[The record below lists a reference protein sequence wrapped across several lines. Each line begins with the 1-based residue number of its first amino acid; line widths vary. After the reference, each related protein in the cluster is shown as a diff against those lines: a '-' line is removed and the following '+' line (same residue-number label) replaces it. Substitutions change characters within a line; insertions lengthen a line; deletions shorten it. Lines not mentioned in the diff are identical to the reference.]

1 MSHDYSEEKLV
12 QDSACDVLQNKLG
25 WKVAYAYN
33 SEQLGVDGT
42 FGRTSYKEVLLTR
55 EIRKVLKRLNPWI
68 NEQQIIEAITKL
80 TRRISTASLIQ
91 INEEKYNYLRDGI
104 SVTVKRSDGRTEIKK
119 AAIIDFNN
127 AHNNEFLAVKELIVR
142 GDLYN
147 RRADIV
153 GFVNGIPLLFIEA
166 KRPDIDVRNAFED
179 NYKDYL
185 DTIPQLF
192 YYNAFI
198 MLSNG
203 LEAKVGTVGSKY
215 EFFHEWKRLDEDEK
229 GSVAFETMLLGICN
243 KENFLDLLENFI
255 LFDHSDGRT
264 AKILARNHQY
274 LGVNKAVEAY
284 ADRELKDGK
293 LGVFWHTQGSG
304 KSYSM
309 AFFAQKIRRKMAG
322 SPTFVVL
329 TDREELNTQISDTF
343 ENCGILGKDSK
354 AKQCIATSGE
364 DLIAK
369 LKGNPSFIFT
379 LIHKFNKSDV
389 EPIYPDHDII
399 IMSDEAHR
407 SQYGLYA
414 DNMMKLLPTAAR
426 IGFTG
431 TPLLSYDNI
440 TERTFGGYI
449 SIYDFKRAVEDGA
462 TVPLYYEN
470 RGAKLDDLQNPEIT
484 NEILDAIEAA
494 DLDSAQQE
502 KLEKEF
508 EKSIHILTAEPRLR
522 SIAKDFVRHYSDV
535 WTSGKAMFVC
545 LNKVTCVRMYD
556 YVQEYWKE
564 EIKQLK
570 KQIKAA
576 TQQEAQELERKLK
589 WMEETDMAV
598 VISQEQNEI
607 QTFKAWGLDIE
618 THRRKM
624 VKRDLDKEFKDSDNP
639 LRIVFVCAMWLTG
652 FDVKCLSCLYLDKP
666 LKAHTLMQTIA
677 RANRVNEDKSNGLI
691 IDYIG
696 IVEALKK
703 ALAEYTANVGNHD
716 GVDPTIDKEKLV
728 ARILEL
734 IDMVVFFFKQ
744 KNIFI
749 EDFSDAK
756 TNPFSRLSDLN
767 EAANAVCGTVA
778 DKQTFTACA
787 SELHKLMKYIER
799 DDISVDIR
807 RVYETIAAIHRMLK
821 PKRRDVDTTDL
832 MVTINAIISEHIGMK
847 ESLGQTEDATGSEYI
862 TRIDISAIDFNIL
875 RKEFTRVKYKNLLF
889 NDLGEFIERSLDR
902 LVAANPNRRDYFER
916 YRQIIEEYNSGKDRT
931 NIEKT
936 FEALIQLVKELSEEE
951 SRYIREGFTTDD
963 ELAIFDLLKKD
974 NPNKADIK
982 KLKSTATEMYTKITE
997 AISRMDHWTDK
1008 DETTA
1013 EIQNLIRDILWRE
1026 LPESYDEQQIEVC
1039 RGDVFEYVY
1048 TRFGYMA

>member
-1 MSHDYSEEKLV
+1 MV
-12 QDSACDVLQNKLG
+12 VNT
-25 WKVAYAYN
+25 N
-33 SEQLGVDGT
+33 S
-42 FGRTSYKEVLLTR
+42 FM
-55 EIRKVLKRLNPWI
+55 
-68 NEQQIIEAITKL
+68 
-80 TRRISTASLIQ
+80 
-91 INEEKYNYLRDGI
+91 
-104 SVTVKRSDGRTEIKK
+104 
-119 AAIIDFNN
+119 
-127 AHNNEFLAVKELIVR
+127 
-142 GDLYN
+142 
-147 RRADIV
+147 
-153 GFVNGIPLLFIEA
+153 NG
-166 KRPDIDVRNAFED
+166 
-179 NYKDYL
+179 
-185 DTIPQLF
+185 
-192 YYNAFI
+192 
-198 MLSNG
+198 
-203 LEAKVGTVGSKY
+203 
-215 EFFHEWKRLDEDEK
+215 KRLDEDEK

-274 LGVNKAVEAY
+274 LGVNKAVEMY
-284 ADRELKDGK
+284 AHRKLKDGK

-389 EPIYPDHDII
+389 EPIYPVHDII

-449 SIYDFKRAVEDGA
+449 SVYDFKRAVEDGA

-564 EIKQLK
+564 EIKHLK
-570 KQIKAA
+570 KQIKVA

-677 RANRVNEDKSNGLI
+677 RANRVNEGKSNGLI

-716 GVDPTIDKEKLV
+716 GVDPTVDKEKLI

-734 IDMVVFFFKQ
+734 IDILVAFFKQ
-744 KNIFI
+744 KDIYI
-749 EDFSDAK
+749 EDFSDAQ
-756 TNPFSRLSDLN
+756 TNAFNRLSSLN
-767 EAANAVCGTVA
+767 EATNAVCDTVA

-787 SELHKLMKYIER
+787 SELHKLIKYIER
-799 DDISVDIR
+799 DDISVDTR

-847 ESLGQTEDATGSEYI
+847 ESLGQTEDAIGSEYI
-862 TRIDISAIDFNIL
+862 TRIDISAINFNIL

-889 NDLGEFIERSLDR
+889 RDLGEFIECSLDR

-936 FEALIQLVKELSEEE
+936 FEALIQLVQELSEEE

-982 KLKSTATEMYTKITE
+982 KLKGTATEMYSKITE

>member
-12 QDSACDVLQNKLG
+12 QDSACNVLQNKLG

-33 SEQLGVDGT
+33 TEQLGVDGT

-55 EIRKVLKRLNPWI
+55 YIREALKRLNPWI
-68 NEQQIIEAITKL
+68 NEQQIVEAITKL
-80 TRRISTASLIQ
+80 TRRISTASLLQ

-104 SVTVKRSDGRTEIKK
+104 PVTVKRPDGRSEAKK
-119 AAIIDFNN
+119 AVIIDFNN
-127 AHNNEFLAVKELIVR
+127 AHNNEFLAVKELIIH
-142 GDLYN
+142 GELYN

-153 GFVNGIPLLFIEA
+153 GFVNGIPLLFAEL
-166 KRPDIDVRNAFED
+166 KRPDIDVRNAYED

-192 YYNAFI
+192 YYNAFV

-215 EFFHEWKRLDEDEK
+215 EFFHEWKRLAENEK
-229 GSVAFETMLLGICN
+229 GSVAFETMLLGICK

-255 LFDHSDGRT
+255 LYDHSDGRT

-274 LGVNKAVEAY
+274 LGVNVAVNAY
-284 ADRELKDGK
+284 ANRKLTDGK

-309 AFFAQKIRRKMAG
+309 AFLAQKIRRKMSG

-431 TPLLSYDNI
+431 TPLLSHDNI
-440 TERTFGGYI
+440 TARTFGGYI
-449 SIYDFKRAVEDGA
+449 SVYDFKRAVEDGA

-484 NEILDAIEAA
+484 DEILDAIEAA

-508 EKSIHILTAEPRLR
+508 EKSIHILTSEPRLR
-522 SIAKDFVRHYSDV
+522 SIAKDFVQHYSDV

-556 YVQEYWKE
+556 YVQEYWKK
-564 EIKQLK
+564 EINRLR
-570 KQIKAA
+570 KQIKTS

-598 VISQEQNEI
+598 VISQDQNEI

-624 VKRDLDKEFKDSDNP
+624 VKRELDKEFKDADNP

-677 RANRVNEDKSNGLI
+677 RANRVNEGKSNGLI

-696 IVEALKK
+696 IVKALKK
-703 ALAEYTANVGNHD
+703 ALAEYTGNVGNHD
-716 GVDPTIDKEKLV
+716 GVDPTIDKEQLI

-734 IDMVVFFFKQ
+734 IGTVTFFFKQ
-744 KNIFI
+744 KDIYLSNFV
-749 EDFSDAK
+749 EVDGFVRLAK
-756 TNPFSRLSDLN
+756 LH
-767 EAANAVCGTVA
+767 EAANAVCDSA
-778 DKQTFTACA
+778 ESKQTFTAYA
-787 SELHKLMKYIER
+787 SELHKLMKYIDR
-799 DDISVDIR
+799 DDISEDTR
-807 RVYETIAAIHRMLK
+807 KTYETIAAIYRELHK
-821 PKRRDVDTTDL
+821 KRRDVDTTDL
-832 MVTINAIISEHIGMK
+832 MVTINAIISDHI
-847 ESLGQTEDATGSEYI
+847 EVQDSLQKVGEGI
-862 TRIDISAIDFNIL
+862 RFDISAINFDVL
-875 RKEFTRVKYKNLLF
+875 RAEFARVRNKNLLF
-889 NDLGEFIERSLDR
+889 NDLDDLIQQRLDR
-902 LVAANPNRRDYFER
+902 MLAANPNRRDYYER
-916 YRQIIEEYNSGKDRT
+916 YRQIIEEYNSEKDRT

-936 FEALIQLVKELSEEE
+936 FEALMQLVKELTEEE
-951 SRYIREGFTTDD
+951 SRYIREGFASDD
-963 ELAIFDLLKKD
+963 ELAIFDLLKRD
-974 NPNKADIK
+974 NPNKADIN
-982 KLKSTATEMYTKITE
+982 KLKGTATEMFSKITE
-997 AISRMDHWTDK
+997 AISKMDHWADK

-1026 LPESYDEQQIEVC
+1026 LPESYDDRLIEIC

-1048 TRFGYMA
+1048 TRYGHT

>member
-33 SEQLGVDGT
+33 TEQLGVDGT

-80 TRRISTASLIQ
+80 TRRISTASLLQ

-104 SVTVKRSDGRTEIKK
+104 PVTAKRPDGRTEIKK

-127 AHNNEFLAVKELIVR
+127 AHNNEFLAVKEFIVH

-153 GFVNGIPLLFIEA
+153 GFVNGIPLLFIES
-166 KRPDIDVRNAFED
+166 KRPDIDVRNAYED

-192 YYNAFI
+192 YYNAFV

-255 LFDHSDGRT
+255 LYDHSDGRI

-329 TDREELNTQISDTF
+329 TDREELNAQISDTF

-364 DLIAK
+364 DLITK

-449 SIYDFKRAVEDGA
+449 SVYDFKRAVEDGA

-484 NEILDAIEAA
+484 DEILDAIEAA

-556 YVQEYWKE
+556 YVQEYWEE
-564 EIKQLK
+564 EIKHLK

-576 TQQEAQELERKLK
+576 TQQEAQELVRKLK

-677 RANRVNEDKSNGLI
+677 RANRVNEGKSNGLI

-696 IVEALKK
+696 IVDALKK

-728 ARILEL
+728 SRILEL
-734 IDMVVFFFKQ
+734 INMVISFFKQ
-744 KNIFI
+744 KDIYI

-756 TNPFSRLSDLN
+756 TNPFDRLSNLN
-767 EAANAVCGTVA
+767 KAANAVCDTVA

-799 DDISVDIR
+799 DDISVDTR

-832 MVTINAIISEHIGMK
+832 MVTINAIISDHIGMK
-847 ESLGQTEDATGSEYI
+847 ESLGQTEDSVGSEYI
-862 TRIDISAIDFNIL
+862 TRIDISAINFNIL
-875 RKEFTRVKYKNLLF
+875 RKEFTRVKHKNLLF
-889 NDLGEFIERSLDR
+889 NDLGDFIERSLDR
-902 LVAANPNRRDYFER
+902 LVAANPNRRDYYER
-916 YRQIIEEYNSGKDRT
+916 YRQIIEDYNSGKDRT

-936 FEALIQLVKELSEEE
+936 FEALIQLVKELTEEE

-963 ELAIFDLLKKD
+963 ELAIFDLLTRG

-982 KLKSTATEMYTKITE
+982 KVKATATEMYTKITE
-997 AISRMDHWTDK
+997 AISKMDHWTDK

>member
-104 SVTVKRSDGRTEIKK
+104 PVTVKRPDGRTEIKK

-166 KRPDIDVRNAFED
+166 KRPDIDVRNAYED

-449 SIYDFKRAVEDGA
+449 SVYDFKRAVEDGA

-624 VKRDLDKEFKDSDNP
+624 VKRDLDKEFKDSENP

-677 RANRVNEDKSNGLI
+677 RANRVNEGKSNGLI

-716 GVDPTIDKEKLV
+716 GVDPTIDKEELI

-734 IDMVVFFFKQ
+734 IDILIAFFKQ
-744 KNIFI
+744 KDIYI
-749 EDFSDAK
+749 LDFSDTK
-756 TNPFSRLSDLN
+756 TNAFSRLSDLN

-875 RKEFTRVKYKNLLF
+875 RKEFTRVKHKNLLF

>member
-104 SVTVKRSDGRTEIKK
+104 PVTVKRPDGRTEIKK
-119 AAIIDFNN
+119 AAIIDFSN
-127 AHNNEFLAVKELIVR
+127 AQNNEFLAVKELIVR

-624 VKRDLDKEFKDSDNP
+624 VKRDLDKEFKDSENP
-639 LRIVFVCAMWLTG
+639 LRVVFVCAMWLTG

-677 RANRVNEDKSNGLI
+677 RANRVNEGKSNGLI

-734 IDMVVFFFKQ
+734 INMVVFFFKQ

-821 PKRRDVDTTDL
+821 PKKRDVDTTDL

-847 ESLGQTEDATGSEYI
+847 ESLGQTEDAIGSEYI
-862 TRIDISAIDFNIL
+862 TRIDISAINFNIL
-875 RKEFTRVKYKNLLF
+875 RKEFARVKHKNLLF

-1026 LPESYDEQQIEVC
+1026 LPESYDERQIEVC

>member
-104 SVTVKRSDGRTEIKK
+104 PVTVKRPDGRTEIKK
-119 AAIIDFNN
+119 ATIIDFNN

-166 KRPDIDVRNAFED
+166 KRPDIDVRNAYED

-570 KQIKAA
+570 KLIKAA

-589 WMEETDMAV
+589 WMEETEMAV

-624 VKRDLDKEFKDSDNP
+624 VKRDLDKEFKDSENP

-677 RANRVNEDKSNGLI
+677 RANRVNEGKSNGLI

-734 IDMVVFFFKQ
+734 INMVVFFFKQ

-821 PKRRDVDTTDL
+821 PKKRDVDTTDL

-847 ESLGQTEDATGSEYI
+847 ESLGQTEDAIGSEYI
-862 TRIDISAIDFNIL
+862 TRIDISAINFNIL
-875 RKEFTRVKYKNLLF
+875 RKEFARVKHKNLLF

-1026 LPESYDEQQIEVC
+1026 LPESYDERQIEVC

>member
-12 QDSACDVLQNKLG
+12 QDSACDVLQNKLE
-25 WKVAYAYN
+25 WRVVYAYK
-33 SEQLGVDGT
+33 SEKLGVDGT

-55 EIRKVLKRLNPWI
+55 YIREALKRLNPWM

-80 TRRISTASLIQ
+80 TRRISTASLLQ

-104 SVTVKRSDGRTEIKK
+104 PVTVKRPDGRTEIKK

-127 AHNNEFLAVKELIVR
+127 AHNNEFLAVKELIVH

-153 GFVNGIPLLFIEA
+153 GFVNGIPLLFIES
-166 KRPDIDVRNAFED
+166 KRPDIDVRNAYED

-192 YYNAFI
+192 YYNAFV

-284 ADRELKDGK
+284 ADRKLRAGK

-364 DLIAK
+364 DLITK

-449 SIYDFKRAVEDGA
+449 SVYDFKRAVEDGA

-484 NEILDAIEAA
+484 DEILDAIEAA

-564 EIKQLK
+564 EIKHLK
-570 KQIKAA
+570 KQIKAS
-576 TQQEAQELERKLK
+576 TQQEAQELIRKLK

-677 RANRVNEDKSNGLI
+677 RANRVNEGKSNGLI

-696 IVEALKK
+696 IVDALKK

-728 ARILEL
+728 SRILEL
-734 IDMVVFFFKQ
+734 INMVISFFKQ
-744 KNIFI
+744 KDIYI

-756 TNPFSRLSDLN
+756 INAFDRLSNLN
-767 EAANAVCGTVA
+767 KAANAVCDTVA

-799 DDISVDIR
+799 DDISVDTR
-807 RVYETIAAIHRMLK
+807 RVYDTITAIHRMLK

-832 MVTINAIISEHIGMK
+832 MVTINAIISDHIGMK
-847 ESLGQTEDATGSEYI
+847 ESLGQTEDAVGSAYI
-862 TRIDISAIDFNIL
+862 TRIDISAINFNIL
-875 RKEFTRVKYKNLLF
+875 RKEFTRVKHKNLLF
-889 NDLGEFIERSLDR
+889 NDLGDFIERSLDR
-902 LVAANPNRRDYFER
+902 LVAANPNRRDYYER

-931 NIEKT
+931 NIEKI
-936 FEALIQLVKELSEEE
+936 FEALIQLVKELTEEE

-963 ELAIFDLLKKD
+963 ELAIFDLLTRG

-982 KLKSTATEMYTKITE
+982 KVKATATEMYTKITE
-997 AISRMDHWTDK
+997 AISKMDHWTDK

-1048 TRFGYMA
+1048 TRFGHMA

>member
-104 SVTVKRSDGRTEIKK
+104 PVTVKRPDGRTEIKK
-119 AAIIDFNN
+119 AAIIDFSN
-127 AHNNEFLAVKELIVR
+127 AQNNEFLAVKELIVR

-624 VKRDLDKEFKDSDNP
+624 VKRDLDKEFKDSENP

-677 RANRVNEDKSNGLI
+677 RANRVNEGKSNGLI

-716 GVDPTIDKEKLV
+716 GVDPTIDKEELI

-749 EDFSDAK
+749 EDFSDSK
-756 TNPFSRLSDLN
+756 TNAFSRLSDLN
-767 EAANAVCGTVA
+767 EAANAVCGNVA

-787 SELHKLMKYIER
+787 SELHKLIKYIER
-799 DDISVDIR
+799 DDISVDTR

-821 PKRRDVDTTDL
+821 PKSRDVDTTDL

-847 ESLGQTEDATGSEYI
+847 ESLGQTEDAIGSEYI
-862 TRIDISAIDFNIL
+862 TRIDISAINFNIL
-875 RKEFTRVKYKNLLF
+875 RKEFARVKYKNLLF
-889 NDLGEFIERSLDR
+889 RDLGEFIERSLDR

-936 FEALIQLVKELSEEE
+936 FEALIQLVQELSEEE

>member
-1 MSHDYSEEKLV
+1 MSYDYSEEKLV
-12 QDSACDVLQNKLG
+12 QDSACDVLQNRLG

-33 SEQLGVDGT
+33 LEKLGVDGT
-42 FGRTSYKEVLLTR
+42 FGRTSYKDVLLNR

-104 SVTVKRSDGRTEIKK
+104 PVTAKRPDGRTEIKK

-127 AHNNEFLAVKELIVR
+127 AHNNEFLAVKEFIVH

-153 GFVNGIPLLFIEA
+153 GFVNGIPLLFIES
-166 KRPDIDVRNAFED
+166 KRPDIDVRNAYED

-192 YYNAFI
+192 YYNAFV

-229 GSVAFETMLLGICN
+229 GSVAFETMLLGICQ

-284 ADRELKDGK
+284 ADRKLRAGK

-329 TDREELNTQISDTF
+329 TDREELNTQISDIF

-364 DLIAK
+364 DLIVK

-449 SIYDFKRAVEDGA
+449 SVYDFKRAVEDGA

-564 EIKQLK
+564 EIKHLK
-570 KQIKAA
+570 KQIKAS
-576 TQQEAQELERKLK
+576 TQQEAQELVRKLK

-607 QTFKAWGLDIE
+607 QTFKAWSLDIE

-677 RANRVNEDKSNGLI
+677 RANRVNEGKSNGLI

-696 IVEALKK
+696 IVKALKK

-716 GVDPTIDKEKLV
+716 GVDPAIDKEKLI

-734 IDMVVFFFKQ
+734 IDILVAFFKQ
-744 KNIFI
+744 KNIYI
-749 EDFSDAK
+749 ENFSDAQ
-756 TNPFSRLSDLN
+756 TNAFNRLSNLN
-767 EAANAVCGTVA
+767 EAANAVCDTVA

-799 DDISVDIR
+799 NDISVDIR

-821 PKRRDVDTTDL
+821 PKKRDVDTTDL

-847 ESLGQTEDATGSEYI
+847 ESLGQTEDALGSEYI
-862 TRIDISAIDFNIL
+862 TRIDISAINFNIL
-875 RKEFTRVKYKNLLF
+875 RKEFTRVKHKNLLF
-889 NDLGEFIERSLDR
+889 KDLGDFIEQSLDR
-902 LVAANPNRRDYFER
+902 LVAANPNRRDYYER
-916 YRQIIEEYNSGKDRT
+916 YRQIIEDYNSGKDRS

-936 FEALIQLVKELSEEE
+936 FEALIQLVKELTEEE

-963 ELAIFDLLKKD
+963 ELAIFDLLKRD
-974 NPNKADIK
+974 NPNKGDIK
-982 KLKSTATEMYTKITE
+982 KLKGTATEMYSKITE
-997 AISRMDHWTDK
+997 AISRMDHWMDK

-1039 RGDVFEYVY
+1039 RGEVFEYVY

>member
-33 SEQLGVDGT
+33 TEQLGVDGT
-42 FGRTSYKEVLLTR
+42 FGRTSYKEVLLIR

-104 SVTVKRSDGRTEIKK
+104 PVTVKRPDGRTEIKK

-153 GFVNGIPLLFIEA
+153 GFVNGIPLLFIES
-166 KRPDIDVRNAFED
+166 KRPDIDVRNAYED

-192 YYNAFI
+192 YYNAFV

-229 GSVAFETMLLGICN
+229 GSVAFETMLLGICQ

-284 ADRELKDGK
+284 ADRKLRAGK

-364 DLIAK
+364 DLITK

-449 SIYDFKRAVEDGA
+449 SVYDFKRAVEDGA

-470 RGAKLDDLQNPEIT
+470 RGAKLDELQNPEIT
-484 NEILDAIEAA
+484 DEILDAIEAA

-556 YVQEYWKE
+556 YVQEYWEE
-564 EIKQLK
+564 EIKHLK

-677 RANRVNEDKSNGLI
+677 RANRVNEGKSNGLI

-696 IVEALKK
+696 IVDALKK

-728 ARILEL
+728 SRILEL
-734 IDMVVFFFKQ
+734 INMVISFFKQ
-744 KNIFI
+744 KDIYI

-756 TNPFSRLSDLN
+756 INAFDRLSNLN
-767 EAANAVCGTVA
+767 KAANAVCDTVA

-799 DDISVDIR
+799 DDISVDTR

-832 MVTINAIISEHIGMK
+832 MVTINAIISDHIGMK
-847 ESLGQTEDATGSEYI
+847 ESLGQTEDAVGSAYI
-862 TRIDISAIDFNIL
+862 TRIDISAINFNIL
-875 RKEFTRVKYKNLLF
+875 RKEFTRVKHKNLLF
-889 NDLGEFIERSLDR
+889 NDLGDFIERSLDR
-902 LVAANPNRRDYFER
+902 LVAANPNRRDYYER

-936 FEALIQLVKELSEEE
+936 FEALIQLVKELTEEE

-963 ELAIFDLLKKD
+963 ELAIFDLLTRG

-982 KLKSTATEMYTKITE
+982 KVKATATEMYTKITE
-997 AISRMDHWTDK
+997 AISKMDHWTDK

>member
-1 MSHDYSEEKLV
+1 M
-12 QDSACDVLQNKLG
+12 
-25 WKVAYAYN
+25 
-33 SEQLGVDGT
+33 
-42 FGRTSYKEVLLTR
+42 LTR
-55 EIRKVLKRLNPWI
+55 YIREAFKRLNPWI
-68 NEQQIIEAITKL
+68 NEQQIVEAITKL

-104 SVTVKRSDGRTEIKK
+104 PVTVKRPDGRTEAKK
-119 AAIIDFNN
+119 AVIIDFNN
-127 AHNNEFLAVKELIVR
+127 AHNNEFLAVKELIVH

-153 GFVNGIPLLFIEA
+153 GFVNGIPLLFAEL
-166 KRPDIDVRNAFED
+166 KRPDIDVRNAYED

-185 DTIPQLF
+185 DTISQLF
-192 YYNAFI
+192 YYNAFV

-215 EFFHEWKRLDEDEK
+215 EFFHEWKRLAEDEK
-229 GSVAFETMLLGICN
+229 GSVAFETMLLGICK

-255 LFDHSDGRT
+255 LYDHSDGRT
-264 AKILARNHQY
+264 AKIFARNHQY
-274 LGVNKAVEAY
+274 LGVNVAVNAY
-284 ADRELKDGK
+284 AHRKLTDGK

-309 AFFAQKIRRKMAG
+309 AFLAQKIRRKMSG

-431 TPLLSYDNI
+431 TPLLSHDNI
-440 TERTFGGYI
+440 TARTFGGYI
-449 SIYDFKRAVEDGA
+449 SVYDFKRAVEDGA

-484 NEILDAIEAA
+484 DEILDAIEAA

-508 EKSIHILTAEPRLR
+508 EKSIHILTSEPRLR
-522 SIAKDFVRHYSDV
+522 SIAKDFVQHYSDV

-545 LNKVTCVRMYD
+545 LNKVTCVRMYNF
-556 YVQEYWKE
+556 VQEYWKE
-564 EIKQLK
+564 EINRLR
-570 KQIKAA
+570 KQIKTS

-598 VISQEQNEI
+598 VISQDQNEI
-607 QTFKAWGLDIE
+607 QTFKAWGLDIK

-624 VKRDLDKEFKDSDNP
+624 VKRELDKEFKDADNP

-677 RANRVNEDKSNGLI
+677 RANRVNEGKSNGLI

-696 IVEALKK
+696 IVKALKK

-716 GVDPTIDKEKLV
+716 GVDPTIDKEQLI

-734 IDMVVFFFKQ
+734 IGTVTFFFKQ
-744 KNIFI
+744 KDIY
-749 EDFSDAK
+749 
-756 TNPFSRLSDLN
+756 LSDFVEVDGFNRLAKLH
-767 EAANAVCGTVA
+767 EAANAVCDSA
-778 DKQTFTACA
+778 ESKQTFTAYA
-787 SELHKLMKYIER
+787 SELHKLMKYIDR
-799 DDISVDIR
+799 DDISEDTR
-807 RVYETIAAIHRMLK
+807 KTYETIAAIHRELNK
-821 PKRRDVDTTDL
+821 KRRDIDTTDL
-832 MVTINAIISEHIGMK
+832 MVTINSIISDHI
-847 ESLGQTEDATGSEYI
+847 EVQDSLQHVGEGI
-862 TRIDISAIDFNIL
+862 RFDISAINFDVL
-875 RKEFTRVKYKNLLF
+875 RAEFARVRNKNLLF
-889 NDLGEFIERSLDR
+889 NDLGDLIQQRLDR
-902 LVAANPNRRDYFER
+902 MLAANPNRRDYYER
-916 YRQIIEEYNSGKDRT
+916 YREIIEDYNSEKDRT

-936 FEALIQLVKELSEEE
+936 FEALMQLVKDLTDEE
-951 SRYIREGFTTDD
+951 SRYIREGFTSDD
-963 ELAIFDLLKKD
+963 ELAIFDLLKRD

-982 KLKSTATEMYTKITE
+982 KLKGTATEMFSKITE
-997 AISRMDHWTDK
+997 AISKMDHWADK

-1026 LPESYDEQQIEVC
+1026 LPESYDDRLIEIC

-1048 TRFGYMA
+1048 TRYGHV

>member
-25 WKVAYAYN
+25 WKVIYAYK
-33 SEQLGVDGT
+33 SEKLGVDGT

-55 EIRKVLKRLNPWI
+55 YIREALKRLNSWI
-68 NEQQIIEAITKL
+68 NEQQIVEAITKL
-80 TRRISTASLIQ
+80 TRRISTASLLQ

-104 SVTVKRSDGRTEIKK
+104 PVTVKRPDGKTEIKK

-127 AHNNEFLAVKELIVR
+127 AHNNEFLAVKELIIK

-147 RRADIV
+147 RRTDIV
-153 GFVNGIPLLFIEA
+153 GFVNGIPLLFAEL
-166 KRPDIDVRNAFED
+166 KRPDIDVRTAYED

-192 YYNAFI
+192 YYNAFV

-215 EFFHEWKRLDEDEK
+215 EFFHEWKRLAEDEK
-229 GSVAFETMLLGICN
+229 GSVAFETMLLGICK

-255 LFDHSDGRT
+255 LYDYSDGRT

-274 LGVNKAVEAY
+274 LGVNVAVNAY
-284 ADRELKDGK
+284 ANRKLTDGK

-309 AFFAQKIRRKMAG
+309 AFLAQKIRRKMSG

-431 TPLLSYDNI
+431 TPLLSHDNI
-440 TERTFGGYI
+440 TARTFGGYI
-449 SIYDFKRAVEDGA
+449 SVYDFKRAVEDGA

-484 NEILDAIEAA
+484 DEILDAIEAA

-508 EKSIHILTAEPRLR
+508 EKSIHILTSEPRLR
-522 SIAKDFVRHYSDV
+522 SIAKDFVQHYSDV

-564 EIKQLK
+564 EIKRLR
-570 KQIKAA
+570 KQIKTS

-598 VISQEQNEI
+598 VISQDQNEI

-624 VKRDLDKEFKDSDNP
+624 VKRELDKEFKDADNP

-677 RANRVNEDKSNGLI
+677 RANRVNEGKSNGLI

-696 IVEALKK
+696 IVKALKK
-703 ALAEYTANVGNHD
+703 ALAEYTGNVGNHD
-716 GVDPTIDKEKLV
+716 GVDPTIDKERLI

-734 IDMVVFFFKQ
+734 IGTVTFFFKQ
-744 KNIFI
+744 KDIYLSNFV
-749 EDFSDAK
+749 EVDGFDRLAK
-756 TNPFSRLSDLN
+756 LH
-767 EAANAVCGTVA
+767 EAANAVCDSA
-778 DKQTFTACA
+778 ESKQTFTAYA
-787 SELHKLMKYIER
+787 SELHKLMKYIDR
-799 DDISVDIR
+799 DDISEDTR
-807 RVYETIAAIHRMLK
+807 KTYETIAAIYRELHK
-821 PKRRDVDTTDL
+821 KRRDIDTTDL
-832 MVTINAIISEHIGMK
+832 MVTINSIISDHI
-847 ESLGQTEDATGSEYI
+847 EVQDSLQKVGEGI
-862 TRIDISAIDFNIL
+862 RFDISAINFDVL
-875 RKEFTRVKYKNLLF
+875 RAEFARVRNKNLLF
-889 NDLGEFIERSLDR
+889 NDLGDLIQQRLDR
-902 LVAANPNRRDYFER
+902 MLAANPNRRDYYER
-916 YRQIIEEYNSGKDRT
+916 YRQIIEEYNSEKDRT

-936 FEALIQLVKELSEEE
+936 FEALMQLVKELTEEE
-951 SRYIREGFTTDD
+951 SRYIREGFASDD
-963 ELAIFDLLKKD
+963 ELAIFDLLKRD
-974 NPNKADIK
+974 NPNKADIN
-982 KLKSTATEMYTKITE
+982 KLKGTATEMFSKITE
-997 AISRMDHWTDK
+997 AISKMDHWADK

-1026 LPESYDEQQIEVC
+1026 LPESYDDRLIEIC

-1048 TRFGYMA
+1048 TRYGRA

>member
-68 NEQQIIEAITKL
+68 NDQQIVEAITKL

-104 SVTVKRSDGRTEIKK
+104 PVTVKRPDGRTEIKK

-215 EFFHEWKRLDEDEK
+215 EFFHEWKRLDEGEK

-379 LIHKFNKSDV
+379 LIHKLNKSDV

-449 SIYDFKRAVEDGA
+449 SVYDFKRAVEDGA

-624 VKRDLDKEFKDSDNP
+624 VKRDLDKEFKDSENP

-677 RANRVNEDKSNGLI
+677 RANRVNEGKSNGLI

-716 GVDPTIDKEKLV
+716 GVDPTIDKEELI

-734 IDMVVFFFKQ
+734 IDILIAFFKQ
-744 KNIFI
+744 KDIYI
-749 EDFSDAK
+749 LDFSDTK
-756 TNPFSRLSDLN
+756 TNAFSRLSDLN

-875 RKEFTRVKYKNLLF
+875 RKEFTRVKHKNLLF

>member
-1 MSHDYSEEKLV
+1 M
-12 QDSACDVLQNKLG
+12 
-25 WKVAYAYN
+25 
-33 SEQLGVDGT
+33 
-42 FGRTSYKEVLLTR
+42 
-55 EIRKVLKRLNPWI
+55 
-68 NEQQIIEAITKL
+68 
-80 TRRISTASLIQ
+80 
-91 INEEKYNYLRDGI
+91 
-104 SVTVKRSDGRTEIKK
+104 
-119 AAIIDFNN
+119 
-127 AHNNEFLAVKELIVR
+127 
-142 GDLYN
+142 
-147 RRADIV
+147 
-153 GFVNGIPLLFIEA
+153 
-166 KRPDIDVRNAFED
+166 RNAYED

-185 DTIPQLF
+185 DTISQLF
-192 YYNAFI
+192 YYNAFV

-215 EFFHEWKRLDEDEK
+215 EFFHEWKRLAEDEK
-229 GSVAFETMLLGICN
+229 GSVAFETMLLGICK

-255 LFDHSDGRT
+255 LYDHSDGRT
-264 AKILARNHQY
+264 AKIFARNHQY
-274 LGVNKAVEAY
+274 LGVNVAVNAY
-284 ADRELKDGK
+284 AHRKLTDGK

-309 AFFAQKIRRKMAG
+309 AFLAQKIRRKMSG

-431 TPLLSYDNI
+431 TPLLSHDNI
-440 TERTFGGYI
+440 TARTFGGYI
-449 SIYDFKRAVEDGA
+449 SVYDFKRAVEDGA

-484 NEILDAIEAA
+484 DEILDAIEAA

-508 EKSIHILTAEPRLR
+508 EKSIHILTSEPRLR
-522 SIAKDFVRHYSDV
+522 SIAKDFVQHYSDV

-545 LNKVTCVRMYD
+545 LNKVTCVRMYNF
-556 YVQEYWKE
+556 VQEYWKE
-564 EIKQLK
+564 EINRLR
-570 KQIKAA
+570 KQIKTS

-598 VISQEQNEI
+598 VISQDQNEI
-607 QTFKAWGLDIE
+607 QTFKAWGLDIK

-624 VKRDLDKEFKDSDNP
+624 VKRELDKEFKDADNP

-677 RANRVNEDKSNGLI
+677 RANRVNEGKSNGLI

-696 IVEALKK
+696 IVKALKK

-716 GVDPTIDKEKLV
+716 GVDPTIDKEQLI

-734 IDMVVFFFKQ
+734 IGTVTFFFKQ
-744 KNIFI
+744 KDIY
-749 EDFSDAK
+749 
-756 TNPFSRLSDLN
+756 LSDFVEVDGFNRLAKLH
-767 EAANAVCGTVA
+767 EAANAVCDSA
-778 DKQTFTACA
+778 ESKQTFTAYA
-787 SELHKLMKYIER
+787 SELHKLMKYIDR
-799 DDISVDIR
+799 DDISEDTR
-807 RVYETIAAIHRMLK
+807 KTYETIAAIHRELNK
-821 PKRRDVDTTDL
+821 KRRDIDTTDL
-832 MVTINAIISEHIGMK
+832 MVTINSIISDHI
-847 ESLGQTEDATGSEYI
+847 EVQDSLQHVGEGI
-862 TRIDISAIDFNIL
+862 RFDISAINFDVL
-875 RKEFTRVKYKNLLF
+875 RAEFARVRNKNLLF
-889 NDLGEFIERSLDR
+889 NDLGDLIQQRLDR
-902 LVAANPNRRDYFER
+902 MLAANPNRRDYYER
-916 YRQIIEEYNSGKDRT
+916 YREIIEDYNSEKDRT

-936 FEALIQLVKELSEEE
+936 FEALMQLVKDLTDEE
-951 SRYIREGFTTDD
+951 SRYIREGFTSDD
-963 ELAIFDLLKKD
+963 ELAIFDLLKRD

-982 KLKSTATEMYTKITE
+982 KLKGTATEMFSKITE
-997 AISRMDHWTDK
+997 AISKMDHWADK

-1026 LPESYDEQQIEVC
+1026 LPESYDDRLIEIC

-1048 TRFGYMA
+1048 TRYGHV

>member
-12 QDSACDVLQNKLG
+12 QDSACDMLQNKLG

-33 SEQLGVDGT
+33 LEQLGVDGT
-42 FGRTSYKEVLLTR
+42 FGRNSYKEVLLTR
-55 EIRKVLKRLNPWI
+55 YIREAFKRLNPWI
-68 NEQQIIEAITKL
+68 NEQQIVEAITKL

-104 SVTVKRSDGRTEIKK
+104 PVTVKRPDGRTEAKK
-119 AAIIDFNN
+119 AVIIDFNN
-127 AHNNEFLAVKELIVR
+127 AHNNEFLAVKELIVH

-153 GFVNGIPLLFIEA
+153 GFVNGIPLLFAEL
-166 KRPDIDVRNAFED
+166 KRPDIDVRNAYED

-185 DTIPQLF
+185 DTISQLF
-192 YYNAFI
+192 YYNAFV

-215 EFFHEWKRLDEDEK
+215 EFFHEWKRLAEDEK
-229 GSVAFETMLLGICN
+229 GSVAFETMLLGICK

-255 LFDHSDGRT
+255 LYDHSDGRT
-264 AKILARNHQY
+264 AKIFARNHQY
-274 LGVNKAVEAY
+274 LGVNVAVNAY
-284 ADRELKDGK
+284 AHRKLTDGK

-309 AFFAQKIRRKMAG
+309 AFLVQKIRRKMSG

-431 TPLLSYDNI
+431 TPLLSHDNI
-440 TERTFGGYI
+440 TARTFGGYI
-449 SIYDFKRAVEDGA
+449 SVYDFKRAVEDGA

-484 NEILDAIEAA
+484 DEILDAIEAA

-508 EKSIHILTAEPRLR
+508 EKSIHILTSEPRLR
-522 SIAKDFVRHYSDV
+522 SIAKDFVQHYSDV

-545 LNKVTCVRMYD
+545 LNKVTCVRMYNF
-556 YVQEYWKE
+556 VQEYWKE
-564 EIKQLK
+564 EINRLR
-570 KQIKAA
+570 KQIKTS

-598 VISQEQNEI
+598 VISQDQNEI
-607 QTFKAWGLDIE
+607 QTFKAWGLDIK

-624 VKRDLDKEFKDSDNP
+624 VKRELDKEFKDADNP

-677 RANRVNEDKSNGLI
+677 RANRVNEGKSNGLI

-696 IVEALKK
+696 IVKALKK

-716 GVDPTIDKEKLV
+716 GVDPTIDKEQLI

-734 IDMVVFFFKQ
+734 IGTVTFFFKQ
-744 KNIFI
+744 KDIY
-749 EDFSDAK
+749 
-756 TNPFSRLSDLN
+756 LSDFVEVDGFNRLAKLH
-767 EAANAVCGTVA
+767 EAANAVCDSA
-778 DKQTFTACA
+778 ESKQTFTAYA
-787 SELHKLMKYIER
+787 SELHKLMKYIDR
-799 DDISVDIR
+799 DDISEDTR
-807 RVYETIAAIHRMLK
+807 KTYETIAAIHRELNK
-821 PKRRDVDTTDL
+821 KRRDIDTTDL
-832 MVTINAIISEHIGMK
+832 MVTINSIISDHI
-847 ESLGQTEDATGSEYI
+847 EVQDSLQHVGEGI
-862 TRIDISAIDFNIL
+862 RFDISAINFDVL
-875 RKEFTRVKYKNLLF
+875 RAEFARVRNKNLLF
-889 NDLGEFIERSLDR
+889 NDLGDLIQQRLDR
-902 LVAANPNRRDYFER
+902 MLAANPNRRDYYER
-916 YRQIIEEYNSGKDRT
+916 YREIIEDYNSEKDRT

-936 FEALIQLVKELSEEE
+936 FEALMQLVKDLTDEE
-951 SRYIREGFTTDD
+951 SRYIREGFTSDD
-963 ELAIFDLLKKD
+963 ELAIFDLLKRD

-982 KLKSTATEMYTKITE
+982 KLKGTATEMFSKITE
-997 AISRMDHWTDK
+997 AISKMDHWADK

-1026 LPESYDEQQIEVC
+1026 LPESYDDRLIEIC

-1048 TRFGYMA
+1048 TRYGHV

>member
-12 QDSACDVLQNKLG
+12 QDSACDMLQNKLG

-33 SEQLGVDGT
+33 LEQLGVDGT
-42 FGRTSYKEVLLTR
+42 FGRNSYKEVLLTR
-55 EIRKVLKRLNPWI
+55 YIREAFKRLNPWI
-68 NEQQIIEAITKL
+68 NEQQIVEAITKL

-104 SVTVKRSDGRTEIKK
+104 PVTVKRPDGRTEAKK
-119 AAIIDFNN
+119 AVIIDFNN
-127 AHNNEFLAVKELIVR
+127 AHNNEFLAVKELIVH

-153 GFVNGIPLLFIEA
+153 GFVNGIPLLFAEL
-166 KRPDIDVRNAFED
+166 KRPDIDVRNAYED

-185 DTIPQLF
+185 DTISQLF
-192 YYNAFI
+192 YYNAFV

-215 EFFHEWKRLDEDEK
+215 EFFHEWKRLAEDEK
-229 GSVAFETMLLGICN
+229 GSVAFETMLLGICK

-255 LFDHSDGRT
+255 LYDHSDGRT
-264 AKILARNHQY
+264 AKIFARNHQY
-274 LGVNKAVEAY
+274 LGVNVAVNAY
-284 ADRELKDGK
+284 AHRKLTDGK

-309 AFFAQKIRRKMAG
+309 AFLAQKIRRKMSG

-431 TPLLSYDNI
+431 TPLLSHDNI
-440 TERTFGGYI
+440 TARTFGGYI
-449 SIYDFKRAVEDGA
+449 SVYDFKRAVEDGA

-484 NEILDAIEAA
+484 DEILDAIEAA

-508 EKSIHILTAEPRLR
+508 EKSIHILTSEPRLR
-522 SIAKDFVRHYSDV
+522 SIAKDFVQHYSDV

-545 LNKVTCVRMYD
+545 LNKVTCVRMYNF
-556 YVQEYWKE
+556 VQEYWKE
-564 EIKQLK
+564 EINRLR
-570 KQIKAA
+570 KQIKTS

-598 VISQEQNEI
+598 VISQDQNEI
-607 QTFKAWGLDIE
+607 QTFKAWGLDIK

-624 VKRDLDKEFKDSDNP
+624 VKRELDKEFKDADNP

-677 RANRVNEDKSNGLI
+677 RANRVNEGKSNGLI

-696 IVEALKK
+696 IVKALKK

-716 GVDPTIDKEKLV
+716 GVDPTIDKEQLI

-734 IDMVVFFFKQ
+734 IGTVTFFFKQ
-744 KNIFI
+744 KDIY
-749 EDFSDAK
+749 
-756 TNPFSRLSDLN
+756 LSDFVEVDGFNRLAKLH
-767 EAANAVCGTVA
+767 EAANAVCDSA
-778 DKQTFTACA
+778 ESKQTFTAYA
-787 SELHKLMKYIER
+787 SELHKLMKYIDR
-799 DDISVDIR
+799 DDISEDTCKT
-807 RVYETIAAIHRMLK
+807 YEMIAAIHRELNK
-821 PKRRDVDTTDL
+821 KRRDIDTTDL
-832 MVTINAIISEHIGMK
+832 MVTINSIISDHI
-847 ESLGQTEDATGSEYI
+847 EVQDSLQHVGEGI
-862 TRIDISAIDFNIL
+862 RFDISAINFDVL
-875 RKEFTRVKYKNLLF
+875 RAEFARVRNKNLLF
-889 NDLGEFIERSLDR
+889 NDLGDLIQQRLDR
-902 LVAANPNRRDYFER
+902 MLAANPNRRDYYER
-916 YRQIIEEYNSGKDRT
+916 YREIIEDYNSEKDRT

-936 FEALIQLVKELSEEE
+936 FEALMQLVKDLTDEE
-951 SRYIREGFTTDD
+951 SRYIREGFTSDD
-963 ELAIFDLLKKD
+963 ELAIFDLLKRD

-982 KLKSTATEMYTKITE
+982 KLKGTATEMFSKITE
-997 AISRMDHWTDK
+997 AISKMDHWADK

-1026 LPESYDEQQIEVC
+1026 LPESYDDRLIEIC

-1048 TRFGYMA
+1048 TRYGHV

>member
-12 QDSACDVLQNKLG
+12 QDSACDMLQNKLG

-33 SEQLGVDGT
+33 LEQLGVDGT
-42 FGRTSYKEVLLTR
+42 FGRNSYKEVLLTR
-55 EIRKVLKRLNPWI
+55 YIREAFKRLNPWI
-68 NEQQIIEAITKL
+68 NEQQIVEAITKL

-104 SVTVKRSDGRTEIKK
+104 PVTVKRPDGRTEAKK
-119 AAIIDFNN
+119 AVIIDFNN
-127 AHNNEFLAVKELIVR
+127 AHNNEFLAVKELIVH

-153 GFVNGIPLLFIEA
+153 GFVNGIPLLFAEL
-166 KRPDIDVRNAFED
+166 KRPDIDVRNAYED

-185 DTIPQLF
+185 DTISQLF
-192 YYNAFI
+192 YYNAFV

-215 EFFHEWKRLDEDEK
+215 EFFHEWKRLAEDEK
-229 GSVAFETMLLGICN
+229 GSVAFETMLLGICK

-255 LFDHSDGRT
+255 LYDHSDGRT
-264 AKILARNHQY
+264 AKIFARNHQY
-274 LGVNKAVEAY
+274 LGVNVAVNAY
-284 ADRELKDGK
+284 AHRKLTDGK

-309 AFFAQKIRRKMAG
+309 AFLAQKIRRKMSG

-431 TPLLSYDNI
+431 TPLLSHDNI
-440 TERTFGGYI
+440 TARTFGGYI
-449 SIYDFKRAVEDGA
+449 SVYDFKRAVEDGA

-484 NEILDAIEAA
+484 DEILDAIEAA

-508 EKSIHILTAEPRLR
+508 EKSIHILTSEPRLR
-522 SIAKDFVRHYSDV
+522 SIAKDFVQHYSDV

-545 LNKVTCVRMYD
+545 LNKVTCVRMYNF
-556 YVQEYWKE
+556 VQEYWKE
-564 EIKQLK
+564 EINRLR
-570 KQIKAA
+570 KQIKTS

-598 VISQEQNEI
+598 VISQDQNEI
-607 QTFKAWGLDIE
+607 QTFKAWGLDIK

-624 VKRDLDKEFKDSDNP
+624 VKRELDKEFKDADNP

-677 RANRVNEDKSNGLI
+677 RANRVNEGKSNGLI

-696 IVEALKK
+696 IVKALKK

-716 GVDPTIDKEKLV
+716 GVDPTIDKEQLI

-734 IDMVVFFFKQ
+734 IGTVTFFFKQ
-744 KNIFI
+744 KDIY
-749 EDFSDAK
+749 
-756 TNPFSRLSDLN
+756 LSDFVEVDGFNRLAKLH
-767 EAANAVCGTVA
+767 EAANAVCDSA
-778 DKQTFTACA
+778 ESKQTFTAYA
-787 SELHKLMKYIER
+787 SELHKLMKYIDR
-799 DDISVDIR
+799 DDISEDTR
-807 RVYETIAAIHRMLK
+807 KTYETIAAIHRELNK
-821 PKRRDVDTTDL
+821 KRRDIDTTDL
-832 MVTINAIISEHIGMK
+832 MVTINSIISDHI
-847 ESLGQTEDATGSEYI
+847 EVQDSLQHVGEGI
-862 TRIDISAIDFNIL
+862 RFDISAINFDVL
-875 RKEFTRVKYKNLLF
+875 RAELARVRNKNLLF
-889 NDLGEFIERSLDR
+889 NDLGDLIQQRLDR
-902 LVAANPNRRDYFER
+902 MLAANPNRRDYYER
-916 YRQIIEEYNSGKDRT
+916 YREIIEDYNSEKDRT

-936 FEALIQLVKELSEEE
+936 FEALMQLVKDLTDEE
-951 SRYIREGFTTDD
+951 SRYIREGFTSDD
-963 ELAIFDLLKKD
+963 ELAIFDLLKRD

-982 KLKSTATEMYTKITE
+982 KLKGTATEMFSKITE
-997 AISRMDHWTDK
+997 AISKMDHWADK

-1026 LPESYDEQQIEVC
+1026 LPESYDDRLIEIC

-1048 TRFGYMA
+1048 TRYGHV

>member
-25 WKVAYAYN
+25 WKVVYAYN
-33 SEQLGVDGT
+33 TEQLGVDGT

-80 TRRISTASLIQ
+80 ARRISTASLIQ
-91 INEEKYNYLRDGI
+91 INEDKYNYLRDGI
-104 SVTVKRSDGRTEIKK
+104 PVTVKRPDGRTEIKK
-119 AAIIDFNN
+119 AVIIDFNN
-127 AHNNEFLAVKELIVR
+127 AHNNEFLAVKELIVH
-142 GDLYN
+142 GDLHN

-153 GFVNGIPLLFIEA
+153 GFVNGMPLLFMEL
-166 KRPDIDVRNAFED
+166 KRPDIDVRNAYED
-179 NYKDYL
+179 NYKDYQ

-192 YYNAFI
+192 YYNAFA

-229 GSVAFETMLLGICN
+229 GSVALETMLLGICN

-255 LFDHSDGRT
+255 LYDHSDGRT

-284 ADRELKDGK
+284 ADRKLRAGK

-449 SIYDFKRAVEDGA
+449 LVYDFKRAVEDGA

-564 EIKQLK
+564 EIKHLK
-570 KQIKAA
+570 KQIKVA

-624 VKRDLDKEFKDSDNP
+624 IKRDLDKEFKDSDNP

-677 RANRVNEDKSNGLI
+677 RANRVNEGKSNGLI

-716 GVDPTIDKEKLV
+716 GVDPTIDKEKLI

-734 IDMVVFFFKQ
+734 IDILVTFFKQ
-744 KNIFI
+744 KNIYI
-749 EDFSDAK
+749 ENFSDAQ
-756 TNPFSRLSDLN
+756 TNTFSRLSNLN
-767 EAANAVCGTVA
+767 EAANAVCDTVA

-787 SELHKLMKYIER
+787 SELHKLIKYIER
-799 DDISVDIR
+799 DDISVDTR

-847 ESLGQTEDATGSEYI
+847 ESLGQTEDAIGSEYI
-862 TRIDISAIDFNIL
+862 TRIDISAINFNIL
-875 RKEFTRVKYKNLLF
+875 RKEFIRVKHKNLLF
-889 NDLGEFIERSLDR
+889 KDLGDFIEQSLDR
-902 LVAANPNRRDYFER
+902 LVATNPNRRDYFER
-916 YRQIIEEYNSGKDRT
+916 YRQIIEDYNSGKDRS

-936 FEALIQLVKELSEEE
+936 FEALIQLVKELTEEE

-963 ELAIFDLLKKD
+963 ELAIFDLLKRD

-982 KLKSTATEMYTKITE
+982 KLKGTATEMYNKITE

-1039 RGDVFEYVY
+1039 RGEVFEYVY

>member
-12 QDSACDVLQNKLG
+12 QDSACDMLQNKLG

-33 SEQLGVDGT
+33 LEQLGVDGT
-42 FGRTSYKEVLLTR
+42 FGRNSYKEVLLTR
-55 EIRKVLKRLNPWI
+55 YIREAFKRLNPWI
-68 NEQQIIEAITKL
+68 NEQQIVEAITKL

-104 SVTVKRSDGRTEIKK
+104 PVTVKRPDGRTEAKK
-119 AAIIDFNN
+119 AVIIDFNN
-127 AHNNEFLAVKELIVR
+127 AHNNEFLAVKELIVH

-153 GFVNGIPLLFIEA
+153 GFVNGIPLLFAEL
-166 KRPDIDVRNAFED
+166 KRPDIDVRNAYED

-185 DTIPQLF
+185 DTISQLF
-192 YYNAFI
+192 YYNAFV

-215 EFFHEWKRLDEDEK
+215 EFFHEWKRLAEDEK
-229 GSVAFETMLLGICN
+229 GSVAFETMLLGICK

-255 LFDHSDGRT
+255 LYDHSDGRT
-264 AKILARNHQY
+264 AKIFARNHQY
-274 LGVNKAVEAY
+274 LGVNVAVNAY
-284 ADRELKDGK
+284 AHRKLADGK

-309 AFFAQKIRRKMAG
+309 AFLAQKIRRKMSG

-431 TPLLSYDNI
+431 TPLLSHDNI
-440 TERTFGGYI
+440 TARTFGGYI
-449 SIYDFKRAVEDGA
+449 SVYDFKRAVEDGA

-484 NEILDAIEAA
+484 DEILDAIEAA

-508 EKSIHILTAEPRLR
+508 EKSIHILTSEPRLR
-522 SIAKDFVRHYSDV
+522 SIAKDFVQHYSDV

-545 LNKVTCVRMYD
+545 LNKVTCVRMYNF
-556 YVQEYWKE
+556 VQEYWKE
-564 EIKQLK
+564 EINRLR
-570 KQIKAA
+570 KQIKTS

-598 VISQEQNEI
+598 VISQDQNEI
-607 QTFKAWGLDIE
+607 QTFKAWGLDIK

-624 VKRDLDKEFKDSDNP
+624 VKRELDKEFKDADNP

-677 RANRVNEDKSNGLI
+677 RANRVNEGKSNGLI

-696 IVEALKK
+696 IVKALKK

-716 GVDPTIDKEKLV
+716 GVDPTIDKEQLI

-734 IDMVVFFFKQ
+734 IGTVTFFFKQ
-744 KNIFI
+744 KDIY
-749 EDFSDAK
+749 
-756 TNPFSRLSDLN
+756 LSDFVEVDGFNRLAKLH
-767 EAANAVCGTVA
+767 EAANAVCDSA
-778 DKQTFTACA
+778 ESKQTFTAYA
-787 SELHKLMKYIER
+787 SELHKLMKYIDR
-799 DDISVDIR
+799 DDISEDTR
-807 RVYETIAAIHRMLK
+807 KTYETIAAIHRELNK
-821 PKRRDVDTTDL
+821 KRRDIDTTDL
-832 MVTINAIISEHIGMK
+832 MVTINSIISDHI
-847 ESLGQTEDATGSEYI
+847 EVQDSLQHVGEGI
-862 TRIDISAIDFNIL
+862 RFDISAINFDVL
-875 RKEFTRVKYKNLLF
+875 RAEFARVRNKNLLF
-889 NDLGEFIERSLDR
+889 NDLGDLIQQRLDR
-902 LVAANPNRRDYFER
+902 MLAANPNRRDYYER
-916 YRQIIEEYNSGKDRT
+916 YREIIEDYNSEKDRT

-936 FEALIQLVKELSEEE
+936 FEALMQLVKDLTDEE
-951 SRYIREGFTTDD
+951 SRYIREGFTSDD
-963 ELAIFDLLKKD
+963 ELAIFDLLKRD

-982 KLKSTATEMYTKITE
+982 KLKGTATEMFSKITE
-997 AISRMDHWTDK
+997 AISKMDHWADK

-1026 LPESYDEQQIEVC
+1026 LPESYDDRLIEIC

-1048 TRFGYMA
+1048 TRYGHV

>member
-1 MSHDYSEEKLV
+1 MSHDYSEKKLV

-25 WKVAYAYN
+25 WKVAYACN
-33 SEQLGVDGT
+33 LDQTGLDGT

-55 EIRKVLKRLNPWI
+55 YIHEALKRLNPWI
-68 NEQQIIEAITKL
+68 NEQQIVEAITKL
-80 TRRISTASLIQ
+80 TRRISTASLLQ

-104 SVTVKRSDGRTEIKK
+104 PVTVKRPDGRTEAKK
-119 AAIIDFNN
+119 AVIIDFNN
-127 AHNNEFLAVKELIVR
+127 THNNEFLAVKEFIVH
-142 GDLYN
+142 GDLHN

-153 GFVNGIPLLFIEA
+153 GFVNGMPLLFMEL
-166 KRPDIDVRNAFED
+166 KRPDIDVRNAYED

-185 DTIPQLF
+185 DAIPQLF
-192 YYNAFI
+192 YYNAFVI
-198 MLSNG
+198 LSNG

-229 GSVAFETMLLGICN
+229 GSVALETMLLGICN

-255 LFDHSDGRT
+255 LYDHSDGRT

-274 LGVNKAVEAY
+274 LGVNKVVEVY

-309 AFFAQKIRRKMAG
+309 AFLAQKIRRKMAG

-329 TDREELNTQISDTF
+329 TDREELNIQISDTF

-379 LIHKFNKSDV
+379 LIHKFNKSDA

-449 SIYDFKRAVEDGA
+449 SVYDFKRAVEDGA

-484 NEILDAIEAA
+484 DEILDAIEAA

-545 LNKVTCVRMYD
+545 LNKVTCVRMYN

-564 EIKQLK
+564 EIKHLK

-576 TQQEAQELERKLK
+576 TQQEAQELEHKLK

-624 VKRDLDKEFKDSDNP
+624 VKRELDKEFKDANNS

-677 RANRVNEDKSNGLI
+677 RANRVNEGKSNGLI
-691 IDYIG
+691 VDYIG
-696 IVEALKK
+696 IVKALRK

-716 GVDPTIDKEKLV
+716 GVDPTIDKEQLI

-734 IDMVVFFFKQ
+734 IGTVTAFFKE
-744 KNIFI
+744 KDIYLSNFMVA
-749 EDFSDAK
+749 EGFDRLAK
-756 TNPFSRLSDLN
+756 LH
-767 EAANAVCGTVA
+767 EAANAVCESIEL
-778 DKQTFTACA
+778 KQTFTAYA
-787 SELHKLMKYIER
+787 SELHKLMKYIDR
-799 DDISVDIR
+799 DDISVDTRNI
-807 RVYETIAAIHRMLK
+807 YETIAAIHRELNK
-821 PKRRDVDTTDL
+821 KRRDADTTNL
-832 MVTINAIISEHIGMK
+832 MVTINSIISDHI
-847 ESLGQTEDATGSEYI
+847 EVQDSLQKVGEGI
-862 TRIDISAIDFNIL
+862 RFDISAINFDVL
-875 RKEFTRVKYKNLLF
+875 RAEFARVRNKNLLL
-889 NDLGEFIERSLDR
+889 NDLGDLIQQRLDR
-902 LVAANPNRRDYFER
+902 MLAANPNRRDYYER
-916 YRQIIEEYNSGKDRT
+916 YRQIIEEYNSEKDRT

-936 FEALIQLVKELSEEE
+936 FEALMQLVKELTEEE
-951 SRYIREGFTTDD
+951 SRYIREGFASDD
-963 ELAIFDLLKKD
+963 ELAIFDLLKRD
-974 NPNKADIK
+974 NPNKADIA
-982 KLKSTATEMYTKITE
+982 KLKGTATEMFSKITE
-997 AISRMDHWTDK
+997 AISKMDHWADK

-1026 LPESYDEQQIEVC
+1026 LPESYDYRLIEIC

-1048 TRFGYMA
+1048 TRYGHV

>member
-104 SVTVKRSDGRTEIKK
+104 PVTVKRPDGRTEIKK

-166 KRPDIDVRNAFED
+166 KRPDIDVRNAYED

-192 YYNAFI
+192 YYNAFV

-215 EFFHEWKRLDEDEK
+215 EFFHEWKRLDENEK

-255 LFDHSDGRT
+255 LYDHSDGRT

-274 LGVNKAVEAY
+274 LGVNKAVEMY
-284 ADRELKDGK
+284 SHRKFKDGK

-449 SIYDFKRAVEDGA
+449 SVYDFKRAVEDGA

-564 EIKQLK
+564 EIKHLK

-624 VKRDLDKEFKDSDNP
+624 VKRDLDKEFKDSENP
-639 LRIVFVCAMWLTG
+639 LRVVFVCAMWLTG

-677 RANRVNEDKSNGLI
+677 RANRVNEGKSNGLI

-734 IDMVVFFFKQ
+734 INMVVFFFKQ

-778 DKQTFTACA
+778 DKQTFTACT

-821 PKRRDVDTTDL
+821 PKKRDIDTTDL

-847 ESLGQTEDATGSEYI
+847 ESLGQTEDAIGSDYI
-862 TRIDISAIDFNIL
+862 TRIDISAINFNIL
-875 RKEFTRVKYKNLLF
+875 RKEFTRVKHKNLLF
-889 NDLGEFIERSLDR
+889 KDLGEFIERSLDR

-936 FEALIQLVKELSEEE
+936 FEALIQLVQELSEEE

-982 KLKSTATEMYTKITE
+982 KLKATATEMYSKITE

-1026 LPESYDEQQIEVC
+1026 LPESYDERQTEVC

>member
-12 QDSACDVLQNKLG
+12 QDSACDMLQNKLG

-33 SEQLGVDGT
+33 LEQLGVDGT
-42 FGRTSYKEVLLTR
+42 FGRNSYKEVLLTR
-55 EIRKVLKRLNPWI
+55 YIREAFKRLNPWI
-68 NEQQIIEAITKL
+68 NEQQIVEAITKL

-104 SVTVKRSDGRTEIKK
+104 PVTVKRPDGRTEAKK
-119 AAIIDFNN
+119 AVIIDFNN
-127 AHNNEFLAVKELIVR
+127 AHNNEFLAVKELIVH

-153 GFVNGIPLLFIEA
+153 GFVNGIPLLFAEL
-166 KRPDIDVRNAFED
+166 KRPDIDVRNAYED

-185 DTIPQLF
+185 DTISQLF
-192 YYNAFI
+192 YYNAFV

-215 EFFHEWKRLDEDEK
+215 EFFHEWKRLAEDEK
-229 GSVAFETMLLGICN
+229 GSVAFETMLLGICK

-255 LFDHSDGRT
+255 LYDHSDGRT
-264 AKILARNHQY
+264 AKIFARNHQY
-274 LGVNKAVEAY
+274 LGVNVAVNAY
-284 ADRELKDGK
+284 AHRKLTDGK

-309 AFFAQKIRRKMAG
+309 AFLAQKIRRKMSG

-431 TPLLSYDNI
+431 TPLLSHDNI
-440 TERTFGGYI
+440 TARTFGGYI
-449 SIYDFKRAVEDGA
+449 SVYDFKRAVEDGA

-484 NEILDAIEAA
+484 DEILDAIEAA

-508 EKSIHILTAEPRLR
+508 EKSIHILTSEPRLR
-522 SIAKDFVRHYSDV
+522 SIAKDFVQHYSDV

-545 LNKVTCVRMYD
+545 LNKVTCVRMYNF
-556 YVQEYWKE
+556 VQEYWKE
-564 EIKQLK
+564 EINRLR
-570 KQIKAA
+570 KQIKTS

-598 VISQEQNEI
+598 VISQDQNEI
-607 QTFKAWGLDIE
+607 QTFKAWGLDIK

-624 VKRDLDKEFKDSDNP
+624 VKRELDKEFKDADNP

-677 RANRVNEDKSNGLI
+677 RANRVNEGKSNGLI

-696 IVEALKK
+696 IVKALKK
-703 ALAEYTANVGNHD
+703 ALAEYTGNVGSHD
-716 GVDPTIDKEKLV
+716 GVDPTIDKEQLI

-734 IDMVVFFFKQ
+734 IGTVTFFFKQ
-744 KNIFI
+744 KDIY
-749 EDFSDAK
+749 
-756 TNPFSRLSDLN
+756 LSDFVEVDGFDRLAKLH
-767 EAANAVCGTVA
+767 EAANAVCDSA
-778 DKQTFTACA
+778 ESKQTFTAYA
-787 SELHKLMKYIER
+787 SELHKLMKYIDR
-799 DDISVDIR
+799 DDISEDTR
-807 RVYETIAAIHRMLK
+807 KTYETIAAIHRELNK
-821 PKRRDVDTTDL
+821 KRRDIDTTDL
-832 MVTINAIISEHIGMK
+832 MVTINSIISDHI
-847 ESLGQTEDATGSEYI
+847 EVQDSLQKVGEGI
-862 TRIDISAIDFNIL
+862 RFDISAINFDVL
-875 RKEFTRVKYKNLLF
+875 RAEFARVRNKNLLF
-889 NDLGEFIERSLDR
+889 NDLGDLIQQRLDR
-902 LVAANPNRRDYFER
+902 MLAANPNRRDYYER
-916 YRQIIEEYNSGKDRT
+916 YREIIEEYNSEKDRT

-936 FEALIQLVKELSEEE
+936 FEALMQLVKELTEEE
-951 SRYIREGFTTDD
+951 SRYIREGFASDD
-963 ELAIFDLLKKD
+963 ELAIFDLLKRD
-974 NPNKADIK
+974 NPNKADIN
-982 KLKSTATEMYTKITE
+982 KLKGTATEMFSKITE
-997 AISRMDHWTDK
+997 AISKMDHWADK

-1026 LPESYDEQQIEVC
+1026 LPESYDDRLIEIC

-1048 TRFGYMA
+1048 TRYGRA

>member
-12 QDSACDVLQNKLG
+12 QDSACNVLQNKLG

-33 SEQLGVDGT
+33 TEQLGVDGT

-55 EIRKVLKRLNPWI
+55 YIREALKRLNPWI
-68 NEQQIIEAITKL
+68 NEQQIVEAITKL
-80 TRRISTASLIQ
+80 TRRISTASLLQ

-104 SVTVKRSDGRTEIKK
+104 PVTVKRPDGRSEAKK
-119 AAIIDFNN
+119 AVIIDFNN
-127 AHNNEFLAVKELIVR
+127 AHNNEFLAVKELIIH

-153 GFVNGIPLLFIEA
+153 GFVNGIPLLFAEL
-166 KRPDIDVRNAFED
+166 KRPDIDVRTAYED

-192 YYNAFI
+192 YYNAFV

-215 EFFHEWKRLDEDEK
+215 EFFHEWKRLAEDEK
-229 GSVAFETMLLGICN
+229 GSVAFETMLLGICK

-255 LFDHSDGRT
+255 LYDHSDGRT

-274 LGVNKAVEAY
+274 LGVNVAVNAY
-284 ADRELKDGK
+284 ANRKLTDGK

-309 AFFAQKIRRKMAG
+309 AFLAQKIRRKMSG

-399 IMSDEAHR
+399 IVSDEAHR
-407 SQYGLYA
+407 SQYGMYA

-431 TPLLSYDNI
+431 TPLLSHDNI
-440 TERTFGGYI
+440 TARTFGGYI
-449 SIYDFKRAVEDGA
+449 SVYDFKRAVEDGA

-484 NEILDAIEAA
+484 DEILDAIEAA

-508 EKSIHILTAEPRLR
+508 EKSIHILTSEPRLR
-522 SIAKDFVRHYSDV
+522 SIAKDFVQHYSDV

-545 LNKVTCVRMYD
+545 LNKVTCVRMYN

-564 EIKQLK
+564 EIKRLR
-570 KQIKAA
+570 KQIKTS

-598 VISQEQNEI
+598 VISQDQNEI

-624 VKRDLDKEFKDSDNP
+624 VKRELDKEFKDADNP

-677 RANRVNEDKSNGLI
+677 RANRVNEGKSNGLI

-696 IVEALKK
+696 IVKALKK
-703 ALAEYTANVGNHD
+703 ALAEYTGNVGNHD
-716 GVDPTIDKEKLV
+716 GVDPTIDKEQLI

-734 IDMVVFFFKQ
+734 IGTVTFFFKQ
-744 KNIFI
+744 KDIYLSNFV
-749 EDFSDAK
+749 EVDGFDRLAK
-756 TNPFSRLSDLN
+756 LH
-767 EAANAVCGTVA
+767 EATNAVCDSA
-778 DKQTFTACA
+778 ESKQTFTAYA
-787 SELHKLMKYIER
+787 SELHKLMKYIDR
-799 DDISVDIR
+799 DDISEDTR
-807 RVYETIAAIHRMLK
+807 KTYETIAAIHRELHK
-821 PKRRDVDTTDL
+821 KRRDVDTTDL
-832 MVTINAIISEHIGMK
+832 MVTINAIISDHI
-847 ESLGQTEDATGSEYI
+847 EVQDSLQKVGEGI
-862 TRIDISAIDFNIL
+862 RFDISAINFDVL
-875 RKEFTRVKYKNLLF
+875 RAEFARVRNKNLLF
-889 NDLGEFIERSLDR
+889 NDLDDLIQQRLDR
-902 LVAANPNRRDYFER
+902 MLAANPNRRDYYER
-916 YRQIIEEYNSGKDRT
+916 YRQIIEEYNSEKDRT

-936 FEALIQLVKELSEEE
+936 FEALMQLVKELTEEE
-951 SRYIREGFTTDD
+951 SRYIREGFASDD
-963 ELAIFDLLKKD
+963 ELAIFDLLKRD
-974 NPNKADIK
+974 NPNKADIN
-982 KLKSTATEMYTKITE
+982 KLKGTATEMFSKITE
-997 AISRMDHWTDK
+997 AISKMDHWADK

-1026 LPESYDEQQIEVC
+1026 LPESYDDRLIEIC

-1048 TRFGYMA
+1048 TRYGRA

>member
-1 MSHDYSEEKLV
+1 MSHDYSEKKLV

-55 EIRKVLKRLNPWI
+55 YIHEALKRLNPWI
-68 NEQQIIEAITKL
+68 NEQQIVEAITKL
-80 TRRISTASLIQ
+80 TRRISTASLLQ

-104 SVTVKRSDGRTEIKK
+104 PVTVKRPDGRTEIKK
-119 AAIIDFNN
+119 AVIIDFNN
-127 AHNNEFLAVKELIVR
+127 AHNNEFLAVKELIVH
-142 GDLYN
+142 GDLHN

-153 GFVNGIPLLFIEA
+153 GFVNGMPLLFMEL
-166 KRPDIDVRNAFED
+166 KRPDIDVRNAYED
-179 NYKDYL
+179 NYKDYQ

-192 YYNAFI
+192 YYNAFV

-229 GSVAFETMLLGICN
+229 GSVALETMLLGICN
-243 KENFLDLLENFI
+243 KENFLDLLESFI
-255 LFDHSDGRT
+255 LYDHSDGRT

-274 LGVNKAVEAY
+274 LGVNKAVEVY
-284 ADRELKDGK
+284 VDRELKDGK

-449 SIYDFKRAVEDGA
+449 SVYDFKRAVEDGA

-508 EKSIHILTAEPRLR
+508 EKSIYILTAEPRLR

-570 KQIKAA
+570 KQIKVA

-624 VKRDLDKEFKDSDNP
+624 VKRDLDKEFKDANNS

-677 RANRVNEDKSNGLI
+677 RANRVNEGKSNGLI

-696 IVEALKK
+696 IVKALRK

-716 GVDPTIDKEKLV
+716 GVDPTIDKEQLI

-734 IDMVVFFFKQ
+734 IGTVTAFFKE
-744 KNIFI
+744 KDIY
-749 EDFSDAK
+749 
-756 TNPFSRLSDLN
+756 LSDFMVAEGFDRLAKLH
-767 EAANAVCGTVA
+767 EAANAVCESIEL
-778 DKQTFTACA
+778 KQTFTAYA
-787 SELHKLMKYIER
+787 SELHKLMKYIDR
-799 DDISVDIR
+799 DDISVDTRNI
-807 RVYETIAAIHRMLK
+807 YETIAAIHREINK
-821 PKRRDVDTTDL
+821 KRRDVDNTDL
-832 MVTINAIISEHIGMK
+832 MVTINSIISEHIEVQDSLQTVG
-847 ESLGQTEDATGSEYI
+847 ESC
-862 TRIDISAIDFNIL
+862 RFDISAINFDRL
-875 RKEFTRVKYKNLLF
+875 RVEFARVRNKNLLF
-889 NDLGEFIERSLDR
+889 NDLDDFIEQR
-902 LVAANPNRRDYFER
+902 LNKMLAANPNRRDYYER
-916 YRQIIEEYNSGKDRT
+916 YKEIIEEYNSEKDRT

-936 FEALIQLVKELSEEE
+936 FEALMQLVKDLTDEE
-951 SRYIREGFTTDD
+951 SRYIREGFTSDD
-963 ELAIFDLLKKD
+963 ELAIFDLLKRD

-982 KLKSTATEMYTKITE
+982 KLKGTAAEMFSKITE
-997 AISRMDHWTDK
+997 AISKMDHWADK

-1026 LPESYDEQQIEVC
+1026 LPESYDDRLIEIC

-1048 TRFGYMA
+1048 TRYGHV

>member
-12 QDSACDVLQNKLG
+12 QDSACDMLQNKLG

-33 SEQLGVDGT
+33 LEQLGVDGT
-42 FGRTSYKEVLLTR
+42 FGRNSYKEVLLTR
-55 EIRKVLKRLNPWI
+55 YIREAFKRLNPWI
-68 NEQQIIEAITKL
+68 NEQQIVEAITKL

-104 SVTVKRSDGRTEIKK
+104 PVTLKRPDGRTEAKK
-119 AAIIDFNN
+119 AVIIDFNN
-127 AHNNEFLAVKELIVR
+127 AHNNEFLAVKELIVH

-153 GFVNGIPLLFIEA
+153 GFVNGIPLLFAEL
-166 KRPDIDVRNAFED
+166 KRPDIDVRNAYED

-185 DTIPQLF
+185 DTISQLF
-192 YYNAFI
+192 YYNAFV

-215 EFFHEWKRLDEDEK
+215 EFFHEWKRLAEDEK
-229 GSVAFETMLLGICN
+229 GSVAFETMLLGICK

-255 LFDHSDGRT
+255 LYDHSDGRT
-264 AKILARNHQY
+264 AKIFARNHQY
-274 LGVNKAVEAY
+274 LGVNVAVNAY
-284 ADRELKDGK
+284 AHRKLTDGK

-309 AFFAQKIRRKMAG
+309 AFLAQKIRRKMSG

-431 TPLLSYDNI
+431 TPLLSHDNI
-440 TERTFGGYI
+440 TARTFGGYI
-449 SIYDFKRAVEDGA
+449 SVYDFKRAVEDGA

-484 NEILDAIEAA
+484 DEILDAIEAA

-508 EKSIHILTAEPRLR
+508 EKSIHILTSEPRLR
-522 SIAKDFVRHYSDV
+522 SIAKDFVQHYSDV

-545 LNKVTCVRMYD
+545 LNKVTCVRMYNF
-556 YVQEYWKE
+556 VQEYWKE
-564 EIKQLK
+564 EINRLR
-570 KQIKAA
+570 KQIKTS

-598 VISQEQNEI
+598 VISQDQNEI
-607 QTFKAWGLDIE
+607 QTFKAWGLDIK

-624 VKRDLDKEFKDSDNP
+624 VKRELDKEFKDADNP

-677 RANRVNEDKSNGLI
+677 RANRVNEGKSNGLI

-696 IVEALKK
+696 IVKALKK

-716 GVDPTIDKEKLV
+716 GVDPTIDKEQLI

-734 IDMVVFFFKQ
+734 IGTVTFFFKQ
-744 KNIFI
+744 KDIY
-749 EDFSDAK
+749 
-756 TNPFSRLSDLN
+756 LSDFVEVAGFNRLAKLH
-767 EAANAVCGTVA
+767 EAANAVCDSA
-778 DKQTFTACA
+778 ESKQTFTAYA
-787 SELHKLMKYIER
+787 SELHKLMKYIDR
-799 DDISVDIR
+799 DDISEDTR
-807 RVYETIAAIHRMLK
+807 KTYETIAAIHRELNK
-821 PKRRDVDTTDL
+821 KRRDIDTTDL
-832 MVTINAIISEHIGMK
+832 MVTINSIISDHI
-847 ESLGQTEDATGSEYI
+847 EVQDSLQHVGEGI
-862 TRIDISAIDFNIL
+862 RFDISAINFDVL
-875 RKEFTRVKYKNLLF
+875 RAEFARVRNKNLLF
-889 NDLGEFIERSLDR
+889 NDLGDLIQQRLDR
-902 LVAANPNRRDYFER
+902 MLAANPNRRDYYER
-916 YRQIIEEYNSGKDRT
+916 YREIIEDYNSEKDRT

-936 FEALIQLVKELSEEE
+936 FEALMQLVKDLTDEE
-951 SRYIREGFTTDD
+951 SRYIREGFTSDD
-963 ELAIFDLLKKD
+963 ELAIFDLLKRD

-982 KLKSTATEMYTKITE
+982 KLKGTATEMFSKITE
-997 AISRMDHWTDK
+997 AISKMDHWADK

-1026 LPESYDEQQIEVC
+1026 LPESYDDRLIEIC

-1048 TRFGYMA
+1048 TRYGHV

>member
-12 QDSACDVLQNKLG
+12 QDSACDMLQNKLG

-33 SEQLGVDGT
+33 LEQLGVDGT
-42 FGRTSYKEVLLTR
+42 FGRNSYKEVLLTR
-55 EIRKVLKRLNPWI
+55 YIREAFKRLNPWI
-68 NEQQIIEAITKL
+68 NEQQIVEAITKL

-104 SVTVKRSDGRTEIKK
+104 PVTLKRPDGRTEAKK
-119 AAIIDFNN
+119 AVIIDFNN
-127 AHNNEFLAVKELIVR
+127 AHNNEFLAVKELLVH

-153 GFVNGIPLLFIEA
+153 GFVNGIPLLFAEL
-166 KRPDIDVRNAFED
+166 KRPDIDVRNAYED

-185 DTIPQLF
+185 DTISQLF
-192 YYNAFI
+192 YYNAFV

-215 EFFHEWKRLDEDEK
+215 EFFHEWKRLAEDEK
-229 GSVAFETMLLGICN
+229 GSVAFETMLLGICK

-255 LFDHSDGRT
+255 LYDHSDGRT
-264 AKILARNHQY
+264 AKIFARNHQY
-274 LGVNKAVEAY
+274 LGVNVAVNAY
-284 ADRELKDGK
+284 AHRKLTDGK

-309 AFFAQKIRRKMAG
+309 AFLAQKIRRKMSG

-431 TPLLSYDNI
+431 TPLLSHDNI
-440 TERTFGGYI
+440 TARTFGGYI
-449 SIYDFKRAVEDGA
+449 SVYDFKRAVEDGA

-484 NEILDAIEAA
+484 DEILDAIEAA

-508 EKSIHILTAEPRLR
+508 EKSIHILTSEPRLR
-522 SIAKDFVRHYSDV
+522 SIAKDFVQHYSDV

-545 LNKVTCVRMYD
+545 LNKVTCVRMYNF
-556 YVQEYWKE
+556 VQEYWKE
-564 EIKQLK
+564 EINRLR
-570 KQIKAA
+570 KQIKTS

-598 VISQEQNEI
+598 VISQDQNEI
-607 QTFKAWGLDIE
+607 QTFKAWGLDIK

-624 VKRDLDKEFKDSDNP
+624 VKRELDKEFKDADNP

-677 RANRVNEDKSNGLI
+677 RANRVNEGKSNGLI

-696 IVEALKK
+696 IVKALKK

-716 GVDPTIDKEKLV
+716 GVDPTIDKEQLI

-734 IDMVVFFFKQ
+734 IGTVTFFFKQ
-744 KNIFI
+744 KDIY
-749 EDFSDAK
+749 
-756 TNPFSRLSDLN
+756 LSDFVEVDGFNRLAKLH
-767 EAANAVCGTVA
+767 EAANAVCDSA
-778 DKQTFTACA
+778 ESKQTFTAYA
-787 SELHKLMKYIER
+787 SELHKLMKYIDR
-799 DDISVDIR
+799 DDISEDTRKI
-807 RVYETIAAIHRMLK
+807 YETIAAIHRELNK
-821 PKRRDVDTTDL
+821 KKRDVDTTNL
-832 MVTINAIISEHIGMK
+832 MVTINSIISDHI
-847 ESLGQTEDATGSEYI
+847 EVQDSLQHVGEGI
-862 TRIDISAIDFNIL
+862 RFDISAINFDVL
-875 RKEFTRVKYKNLLF
+875 RAEFARVRNKNLLF
-889 NDLGEFIERSLDR
+889 NDLGDLIQQRLDR
-902 LVAANPNRRDYFER
+902 MLAANPNRRDYYER
-916 YRQIIEEYNSGKDRT
+916 YREIIEDYNSEKDRT

-936 FEALIQLVKELSEEE
+936 FEALMQLVKDLTDEE
-951 SRYIREGFTTDD
+951 SRYIREGFTSDD
-963 ELAIFDLLKKD
+963 ELAIFDLLKRD

-982 KLKSTATEMYTKITE
+982 KLKGTATEMFSKITE
-997 AISRMDHWTDK
+997 AISKMDHWADK

-1026 LPESYDEQQIEVC
+1026 LPESYDDRLIEIC

-1048 TRFGYMA
+1048 TRYGHV

>member
-1 MSHDYSEEKLV
+1 M
-12 QDSACDVLQNKLG
+12 
-25 WKVAYAYN
+25 YAH
-33 SEQLGVDGT
+33 
-42 FGRTSYKEVLLTR
+42 
-55 EIRKVLKRLNPWI
+55 RK
-68 NEQQIIEAITKL
+68 
-80 TRRISTASLIQ
+80 
-91 INEEKYNYLRDGI
+91 
-104 SVTVKRSDGRTEIKK
+104 
-119 AAIIDFNN
+119 
-127 AHNNEFLAVKELIVR
+127 
-142 GDLYN
+142 
-147 RRADIV
+147 
-153 GFVNGIPLLFIEA
+153 
-166 KRPDIDVRNAFED
+166 
-179 NYKDYL
+179 
-185 DTIPQLF
+185 
-192 YYNAFI
+192 
-198 MLSNG
+198 
-203 LEAKVGTVGSKY
+203 
-215 EFFHEWKRLDEDEK
+215 
-229 GSVAFETMLLGICN
+229 
-243 KENFLDLLENFI
+243 
-255 LFDHSDGRT
+255 
-264 AKILARNHQY
+264 
-274 LGVNKAVEAY
+274 
-284 ADRELKDGK
+284 LKDGK

-389 EPIYPDHDII
+389 EPIYPVHDII

-449 SIYDFKRAVEDGA
+449 SVYDFKRAVEDGA

-564 EIKQLK
+564 EIKHLK
-570 KQIKAA
+570 KQIKVA

-677 RANRVNEDKSNGLI
+677 RANRVNEGKSNGLI

-716 GVDPTIDKEKLV
+716 GVDPTVDKEKLI

-734 IDMVVFFFKQ
+734 IDILVAFFKQ
-744 KNIFI
+744 KDIYI
-749 EDFSDAK
+749 EDFSDAQ
-756 TNPFSRLSDLN
+756 TNAFNRLSSLN
-767 EAANAVCGTVA
+767 EATNAVCDTVA

-787 SELHKLMKYIER
+787 SELHKLIKYIER
-799 DDISVDIR
+799 DDISVDTR

-847 ESLGQTEDATGSEYI
+847 ESLGQTEDAIGSEYI
-862 TRIDISAIDFNIL
+862 TRIDISAINFNIL

-889 NDLGEFIERSLDR
+889 RDLGEFIECSLDR

-936 FEALIQLVKELSEEE
+936 FEALIQLVQELSEEE

-982 KLKSTATEMYTKITE
+982 KLKGTATEMYSKITE

>member
-1 MSHDYSEEKLV
+1 
-12 QDSACDVLQNKLG
+12 
-25 WKVAYAYN
+25 
-33 SEQLGVDGT
+33 
-42 FGRTSYKEVLLTR
+42 
-55 EIRKVLKRLNPWI
+55 
-68 NEQQIIEAITKL
+68 
-80 TRRISTASLIQ
+80 
-91 INEEKYNYLRDGI
+91 
-104 SVTVKRSDGRTEIKK
+104 
-119 AAIIDFNN
+119 
-127 AHNNEFLAVKELIVR
+127 
-142 GDLYN
+142 
-147 RRADIV
+147 
-153 GFVNGIPLLFIEA
+153 
-166 KRPDIDVRNAFED
+166 
-179 NYKDYL
+179 
-185 DTIPQLF
+185 
-192 YYNAFI
+192 
-198 MLSNG
+198 
-203 LEAKVGTVGSKY
+203 
-215 EFFHEWKRLDEDEK
+215 
-229 GSVAFETMLLGICN
+229 MLLGICK

-255 LFDHSDGRT
+255 LYDHSDGRT

-274 LGVNKAVEAY
+274 LGVNVAVNAY
-284 ADRELKDGK
+284 ANRKLTDGK

-309 AFFAQKIRRKMAG
+309 AFLAQKIRRKMSG

-431 TPLLSYDNI
+431 TPLLSHDNI
-440 TERTFGGYI
+440 TARTFGGYI
-449 SIYDFKRAVEDGA
+449 SVYDFKRAVEDGA

-484 NEILDAIEAA
+484 DEILDAIEAA

-508 EKSIHILTAEPRLR
+508 EKSIHILTSEPRLR
-522 SIAKDFVRHYSDV
+522 SIAKDFVQHYSDV
-535 WTSGKAMFVC
+535 WTSGKVMFVC

-564 EIKQLK
+564 EIKRLRK
-570 KQIKAA
+570 RIKTS

-598 VISQEQNEI
+598 VISQDQNEI

-624 VKRDLDKEFKDSDNP
+624 VKRELDKEFKDADNP

-677 RANRVNEDKSNGLI
+677 RANRVNEGKSNGLI

-696 IVEALKK
+696 IVKALKK
-703 ALAEYTANVGNHD
+703 ALAEYTGNVGNHD
-716 GVDPTIDKEKLV
+716 GVDPTIDKEQLI

-734 IDMVVFFFKQ
+734 IGTVTFFFKQ
-744 KNIFI
+744 KDIYLSNFV
-749 EDFSDAK
+749 EVDGFERLAK
-756 TNPFSRLSDLN
+756 LH
-767 EAANAVCGTVA
+767 EAANAVCDSA
-778 DKQTFTACA
+778 ESKQTFTAYA
-787 SELHKLMKYIER
+787 SELQKLMKYIDR
-799 DDISVDIR
+799 DDISEDTR
-807 RVYETIAAIHRMLK
+807 KTYEMIAAIHRELNK
-821 PKRRDVDTTDL
+821 KRRDVDTTDL
-832 MVTINAIISEHIGMK
+832 MVTINAIISDHI
-847 ESLGQTEDATGSEYI
+847 EVQDSLQKVGEGI
-862 TRIDISAIDFNIL
+862 RFDISAINFDVL
-875 RKEFTRVKYKNLLF
+875 RAEFARVRNKNLLF
-889 NDLGEFIERSLDR
+889 NDLGDLIQQRLDR
-902 LVAANPNRRDYFER
+902 MLAANPNRRDYYER
-916 YRQIIEEYNSGKDRT
+916 YRQIIEEYNSEKDRT

-936 FEALIQLVKELSEEE
+936 FEALIQLVKELTEEE
-951 SRYIREGFTTDD
+951 SRYIREGFTSDD
-963 ELAIFDLLKKD
+963 ELAIFDLLKRD
-974 NPNKADIK
+974 NPNKADIN
-982 KLKSTATEMYTKITE
+982 KLKGTATEMFSKITE
-997 AISRMDHWTDK
+997 AISKMDHWADK

-1026 LPESYDEQQIEVC
+1026 LPESYDDRLIEIC

-1048 TRFGYMA
+1048 TRYGRA

>member
-12 QDSACDVLQNKLG
+12 QDSACDMLQNKLG

-33 SEQLGVDGT
+33 LEQLGVDGT
-42 FGRTSYKEVLLTR
+42 FGRNSYKEVLLTR
-55 EIRKVLKRLNPWI
+55 YIREAFKRLNPWI
-68 NEQQIIEAITKL
+68 NEQQIVEAITKL

-104 SVTVKRSDGRTEIKK
+104 PVTVKRPDGRTEAKK
-119 AAIIDFNN
+119 AVIIDFNN
-127 AHNNEFLAVKELIVR
+127 AHNNEFLAVKELIVH

-153 GFVNGIPLLFIEA
+153 GFVNGIPLLFAEL
-166 KRPDIDVRNAFED
+166 KRPDIDVRNAYED

-185 DTIPQLF
+185 DTISQLF
-192 YYNAFI
+192 YYNAFV

-215 EFFHEWKRLDEDEK
+215 EFFHEWKRLAEDEK
-229 GSVAFETMLLGICN
+229 GSVAFETMLLGICK

-255 LFDHSDGRT
+255 LYDHSDGRT
-264 AKILARNHQY
+264 AKIFARNHQY
-274 LGVNKAVEAY
+274 LGVNVAVNAY
-284 ADRELKDGK
+284 AHRKLTDGK

-309 AFFAQKIRRKMAG
+309 AFLAQKIRRKMSG

-431 TPLLSYDNI
+431 TPLLSHDNI
-440 TERTFGGYI
+440 TARTFGGYI
-449 SIYDFKRAVEDGA
+449 SVYDFKRAVEDGA

-484 NEILDAIEAA
+484 DEILDAIEAA

-508 EKSIHILTAEPRLR
+508 EKSIHILTSEPRLR
-522 SIAKDFVRHYSDV
+522 SIAKDFVQHYSDV

-545 LNKVTCVRMYD
+545 LNKVTCVRMYNF
-556 YVQEYWKE
+556 VQEYWKE
-564 EIKQLK
+564 EINRLR
-570 KQIKAA
+570 KQIKTS

-598 VISQEQNEI
+598 VISQDQNEI
-607 QTFKAWGLDIE
+607 QTFKAWGLDIK

-624 VKRDLDKEFKDSDNP
+624 VKRELDKEFKDADNP

-677 RANRVNEDKSNGLI
+677 RANRVNEGKSNGLI

-696 IVEALKK
+696 IVKALKK

-716 GVDPTIDKEKLV
+716 GVDPTIDKEQLI

-734 IDMVVFFFKQ
+734 IGTVTFFFKQ
-744 KNIFI
+744 KDIY
-749 EDFSDAK
+749 
-756 TNPFSRLSDLN
+756 LSDFVEVAGFNRLAKLH
-767 EAANAVCGTVA
+767 EAANAVCDSA
-778 DKQTFTACA
+778 ESKQTFTAYA
-787 SELHKLMKYIER
+787 SELHKLMKYIDR
-799 DDISVDIR
+799 DDISEDTR
-807 RVYETIAAIHRMLK
+807 KTYETIAAIHRELNK
-821 PKRRDVDTTDL
+821 KRRDIDTTDL
-832 MVTINAIISEHIGMK
+832 MVTINSIISDHI
-847 ESLGQTEDATGSEYI
+847 EVQDSLQHVGEGI
-862 TRIDISAIDFNIL
+862 CFDISAINFDVL
-875 RKEFTRVKYKNLLF
+875 RAEFARVRNKNLLF
-889 NDLGEFIERSLDR
+889 NDLGDLIQQRLDR
-902 LVAANPNRRDYFER
+902 MLAANPNRRDYYER
-916 YRQIIEEYNSGKDRT
+916 YREIIEDYNSEKDRT

-936 FEALIQLVKELSEEE
+936 FEALMQLVKDLTDEE
-951 SRYIREGFTTDD
+951 SRYIREGFTSDD
-963 ELAIFDLLKKD
+963 ELAIFDLLKRD

-982 KLKSTATEMYTKITE
+982 KLKGTATEMFSKITE
-997 AISRMDHWTDK
+997 AISKMDHWADK

-1026 LPESYDEQQIEVC
+1026 LPESYDDRLIEIC

-1048 TRFGYMA
+1048 TRYGHV

>member
-12 QDSACDVLQNKLG
+12 QDSACDMLQNKLG

-33 SEQLGVDGT
+33 LEQLGVDGT
-42 FGRTSYKEVLLTR
+42 FGRNSYKEVLLTR
-55 EIRKVLKRLNPWI
+55 YIREAFKRLNPWI

-104 SVTVKRSDGRTEIKK
+104 PVTVKRPDGRTEAKK
-119 AAIIDFNN
+119 AVIIDFNN
-127 AHNNEFLAVKELIVR
+127 AHNNEFLAVKELIVH

-153 GFVNGIPLLFIEA
+153 GFVNGIPLLFAEL
-166 KRPDIDVRNAFED
+166 KRPDIDVRNAYED

-185 DTIPQLF
+185 DTISQLF
-192 YYNAFI
+192 YYNAFV

-215 EFFHEWKRLDEDEK
+215 EFFHEWKRLAEDEK
-229 GSVAFETMLLGICN
+229 GSVAFETMLLGICK

-255 LFDHSDGRT
+255 LYDHSDGRT
-264 AKILARNHQY
+264 AKIFARNHQY
-274 LGVNKAVEAY
+274 LGVNVAVNAY
-284 ADRELKDGK
+284 AHRKLTDGK

-309 AFFAQKIRRKMAG
+309 AFLAQKIRRKMSG

-431 TPLLSYDNI
+431 TPLLSHDNI
-440 TERTFGGYI
+440 TARTFGGYI
-449 SIYDFKRAVEDGA
+449 SVYDFKRAVEDGA

-484 NEILDAIEAA
+484 DEILDAIEAA

-508 EKSIHILTAEPRLR
+508 EKSIHILTSEPRLR
-522 SIAKDFVRHYSDV
+522 SIAKDFVQHYSDV

-545 LNKVTCVRMYD
+545 LNKVTCVRMYNF
-556 YVQEYWKE
+556 VQEYWKE
-564 EIKQLK
+564 EINRLR
-570 KQIKAA
+570 KQIKTS

-598 VISQEQNEI
+598 VISQDQNEI
-607 QTFKAWGLDIE
+607 QTFKAWGLDIK

-624 VKRDLDKEFKDSDNP
+624 VKRELDKEFKDADNP

-677 RANRVNEDKSNGLI
+677 RANRVNEGKSNGLI

-696 IVEALKK
+696 IVKALKK

-716 GVDPTIDKEKLV
+716 GVDPTIDKEQLI

-734 IDMVVFFFKQ
+734 IGTVTFFFKQ
-744 KNIFI
+744 KDIY
-749 EDFSDAK
+749 
-756 TNPFSRLSDLN
+756 LSDFVEVDGFNRLAKLH
-767 EAANAVCGTVA
+767 EAANAVCDSA
-778 DKQTFTACA
+778 ESKQTFTAYA
-787 SELHKLMKYIER
+787 SELHKLMKYIDR
-799 DDISVDIR
+799 DDISEDTR
-807 RVYETIAAIHRMLK
+807 KTYETIAAIHRELNK
-821 PKRRDVDTTDL
+821 KRRDIDTTDL
-832 MVTINAIISEHIGMK
+832 MVTINSIISDHI
-847 ESLGQTEDATGSEYI
+847 EVQDSLQHVGEGI
-862 TRIDISAIDFNIL
+862 RFDISAINFDVL
-875 RKEFTRVKYKNLLF
+875 RAEFARVRNKNLLF
-889 NDLGEFIERSLDR
+889 NDLGDLIQQRLDR
-902 LVAANPNRRDYFER
+902 MLAANPNRRDYYER
-916 YRQIIEEYNSGKDRT
+916 YREIIEDYNSEKDRT

-936 FEALIQLVKELSEEE
+936 FEALMQLVKDLTDEE
-951 SRYIREGFTTDD
+951 SRYIREGFTSDD
-963 ELAIFDLLKKD
+963 ELAIFDLLKRD

-982 KLKSTATEMYTKITE
+982 KLKGTATEMFSKITE
-997 AISRMDHWTDK
+997 AISKMDHWADK

-1026 LPESYDEQQIEVC
+1026 LPESYDDRLIEIC

-1048 TRFGYMA
+1048 TRYGHV

>member
-104 SVTVKRSDGRTEIKK
+104 PVTVKRPDGRTEIKK

-229 GSVAFETMLLGICN
+229 GSVAFETMLLGICY

-677 RANRVNEDKSNGLI
+677 RANRVNEGKSNGLI

-734 IDMVVFFFKQ
+734 IDTVVFFFKQ

-756 TNPFSRLSDLN
+756 NNPFSRLSDLN

-862 TRIDISAIDFNIL
+862 TRIDISAINFNIL
-875 RKEFTRVKYKNLLF
+875 RKEFTRVKHKNLLF

-982 KLKSTATEMYTKITE
+982 KLKSTATEMYSKITE

-1026 LPESYDEQQIEVC
+1026 LPESYDERQIEVC

>member
-12 QDSACDVLQNKLG
+12 QDSACDMLQNKLG

-33 SEQLGVDGT
+33 LEQLGVDGT
-42 FGRTSYKEVLLTR
+42 FGRNSYKEVLLTR
-55 EIRKVLKRLNPWI
+55 YIREAFKRLNPWI
-68 NEQQIIEAITKL
+68 NEQQIVEAITKL

-104 SVTVKRSDGRTEIKK
+104 PVTVKRPDGRTEAKK
-119 AAIIDFNN
+119 AVIIDFNN
-127 AHNNEFLAVKELIVR
+127 AHNNEFLAVKELIIN

-147 RRADIV
+147 RRADII
-153 GFVNGIPLLFIEA
+153 GFVNGIPLLFAEL
-166 KRPDIDVRNAFED
+166 KRPDIDVRNAYED

-185 DTIPQLF
+185 DTISQLF
-192 YYNAFI
+192 YYNAFV

-215 EFFHEWKRLDEDEK
+215 EFFHEWKRLAEDEK
-229 GSVAFETMLLGICN
+229 GSVAFETMLLGICK

-255 LFDHSDGRT
+255 LYDHSDGRT
-264 AKILARNHQY
+264 AKIFARNHQY
-274 LGVNKAVEAY
+274 LGVNVAVNAY
-284 ADRELKDGK
+284 AHRKLTDGK

-309 AFFAQKIRRKMAG
+309 AFLAQKIRRKMSG

-431 TPLLSYDNI
+431 TPLLSHDNI
-440 TERTFGGYI
+440 TARTFGGYI
-449 SIYDFKRAVEDGA
+449 SVYDFKRAVEDGA

-484 NEILDAIEAA
+484 DEILDAIEAA

-508 EKSIHILTAEPRLR
+508 EKSIHILTSEPRLR
-522 SIAKDFVRHYSDV
+522 SIAKDFVQHYSDV

-545 LNKVTCVRMYD
+545 LNKVTCVRMYNF
-556 YVQEYWKE
+556 VQEYWKE
-564 EIKQLK
+564 EINRLR
-570 KQIKAA
+570 KQIKTS

-598 VISQEQNEI
+598 VISQDQNEI

-624 VKRDLDKEFKDSDNP
+624 VKRDLDKEFKDADNP

-677 RANRVNEDKSNGLI
+677 RANRVNEGKSNGLI

-696 IVEALKK
+696 IVKALKK

-716 GVDPTIDKEKLV
+716 GVDPTIDKEQLI

-734 IDMVVFFFKQ
+734 IGTVTFFFKQ
-744 KNIFI
+744 KDIY
-749 EDFSDAK
+749 
-756 TNPFSRLSDLN
+756 LSDFVEVDGFNRLAKLH
-767 EAANAVCGTVA
+767 EAANAVCDSA
-778 DKQTFTACA
+778 ESKQTFTAYA
-787 SELHKLMKYIER
+787 SELHKLMKYIDR
-799 DDISVDIR
+799 DDISEDTR
-807 RVYETIAAIHRMLK
+807 KTYETIAAIHRELNK
-821 PKRRDVDTTDL
+821 KRRDIDTTDL
-832 MVTINAIISEHIGMK
+832 MVTINSIISDHI
-847 ESLGQTEDATGSEYI
+847 EVQDSLQHVGEGI
-862 TRIDISAIDFNIL
+862 RFDISAINFDVL
-875 RKEFTRVKYKNLLF
+875 RAEFARVRNKNLLF
-889 NDLGEFIERSLDR
+889 NDLGDLIQQRLDR
-902 LVAANPNRRDYFER
+902 MLAANPNRRDYYER
-916 YRQIIEEYNSGKDRT
+916 YREIIEDYNSEKDRT

-936 FEALIQLVKELSEEE
+936 FEALMQLVKDLTDEE
-951 SRYIREGFTTDD
+951 SRYIREGFTSDD
-963 ELAIFDLLKKD
+963 ELAIFDLLKRD

-982 KLKSTATEMYTKITE
+982 KLKGTATEMFSKITE
-997 AISRMDHWTDK
+997 AISKMDHWADK

-1026 LPESYDEQQIEVC
+1026 LPESYDDRLIEIC

-1048 TRFGYMA
+1048 TRYGHV

>member
-68 NEQQIIEAITKL
+68 NDQQIVEAITKL

-104 SVTVKRSDGRTEIKK
+104 PVTVKRPDGRTEIKK

-127 AHNNEFLAVKELIVR
+127 AHNNEFLAVKELIVH

-153 GFVNGIPLLFIEA
+153 GFVNGIPLLFIEL
-166 KRPDIDVRNAFED
+166 KRPDIDVRNAYED

-215 EFFHEWKRLDEDEK
+215 EFFHEWKRLDEGEK

-449 SIYDFKRAVEDGA
+449 SVYDFKRAVEDGA

-564 EIKQLK
+564 EIKRLK
-570 KQIKAA
+570 KQIKLA
-576 TQQEAQELERKLK
+576 TQQETQELERKLK
-589 WMEETDMAV
+589 WMEGTDMAV

-624 VKRDLDKEFKDSDNP
+624 VKRDLDKEFKDSENP

-677 RANRVNEDKSNGLI
+677 RANRVNEGKSNGLI

-716 GVDPTIDKEKLV
+716 GVDPTIDKEELI

-734 IDMVVFFFKQ
+734 IDILIAFFKQ
-744 KNIFI
+744 KDIYI
-749 EDFSDAK
+749 LDFSDTK
-756 TNPFSRLSDLN
+756 TNAFSRLSDLN

-875 RKEFTRVKYKNLLF
+875 RKEFTRVKHKNLLF

>member
-104 SVTVKRSDGRTEIKK
+104 PVTVKRSDGRTEIKK

-166 KRPDIDVRNAFED
+166 KRPDIDVRHAYED

-192 YYNAFI
+192 YYNAFV

-203 LEAKVGTVGSKY
+203 LEAKVGTIGSKY
-215 EFFHEWKRLDEDEK
+215 EFFHEWKRLDEDEN

-677 RANRVNEDKSNGLI
+677 RANRVNEGKSNGLI

-734 IDMVVFFFKQ
+734 IDTVIFFFKQ

-778 DKQTFTACA
+778 DKQIFTACA

-821 PKRRDVDTTDL
+821 PKKRDVDTTDL

-862 TRIDISAIDFNIL
+862 TRIDISAINFNIL
-875 RKEFTRVKYKNLLF
+875 RKEFTRVKHKNLLF

-902 LVAANPNRRDYFER
+902 LVAANPNRRDYLER

>member
-12 QDSACDVLQNKLG
+12 QDSACDMLQNKLG

-33 SEQLGVDGT
+33 LEQLGVDGT
-42 FGRTSYKEVLLTR
+42 FGRNSYKEVLLTR
-55 EIRKVLKRLNPWI
+55 YIREAFKRLNPWI
-68 NEQQIIEAITKL
+68 NEQQIVEAITKL

-104 SVTVKRSDGRTEIKK
+104 PVTVKRPDGRTEAKK
-119 AAIIDFNN
+119 AVIIDFNN
-127 AHNNEFLAVKELIVR
+127 AHNNEFLAVKELIVH

-153 GFVNGIPLLFIEA
+153 GFVNGIPLLFAEL
-166 KRPDIDVRNAFED
+166 KRPDIDVRNAYED

-185 DTIPQLF
+185 DTISQLF
-192 YYNAFI
+192 YYNAFV

-215 EFFHEWKRLDEDEK
+215 EFFHEWKRLAEDEK
-229 GSVAFETMLLGICN
+229 GSVAFETMLLGICK

-255 LFDHSDGRT
+255 LYDHSDGRT
-264 AKILARNHQY
+264 AKIFARNHQY
-274 LGVNKAVEAY
+274 LGVNVAVNAY
-284 ADRELKDGK
+284 AHRKLTDGK

-309 AFFAQKIRRKMAG
+309 AFLAQKIRRKMSG

-431 TPLLSYDNI
+431 TPLLSHDNI
-440 TERTFGGYI
+440 TARTFGGYI
-449 SIYDFKRAVEDGA
+449 SVYDFKRAVEDGA

-484 NEILDAIEAA
+484 DEILDAIEAA

-508 EKSIHILTAEPRLR
+508 EKSIHILTSEPRLR
-522 SIAKDFVRHYSDV
+522 SIAKDFVQHYSDV

-545 LNKVTCVRMYD
+545 LNKVTCVRMYNF
-556 YVQEYWKE
+556 VQEYWKE
-564 EIKQLK
+564 EINRLR
-570 KQIKAA
+570 KQIKTS

-598 VISQEQNEI
+598 VISQDQNEI
-607 QTFKAWGLDIE
+607 QTFKAWGLDIK

-624 VKRDLDKEFKDSDNP
+624 VKRELDKEFKDADNP

-677 RANRVNEDKSNGLI
+677 RANRVNEGKSNGLI

-696 IVEALKK
+696 IVKALKK

-716 GVDPTIDKEKLV
+716 GVDPTIDKDQLI

-734 IDMVVFFFKQ
+734 IGTVTFFFKQ
-744 KNIFI
+744 KDIY
-749 EDFSDAK
+749 
-756 TNPFSRLSDLN
+756 LSDFVEVDGFNRLAKLH
-767 EAANAVCGTVA
+767 EAANAVCDSA
-778 DKQTFTACA
+778 ESKQTFTAYA
-787 SELHKLMKYIER
+787 SELHKLMKYIDR
-799 DDISVDIR
+799 DDISEDTR
-807 RVYETIAAIHRMLK
+807 KTYETIAAIHRELNK
-821 PKRRDVDTTDL
+821 KRRDIDTTDL
-832 MVTINAIISEHIGMK
+832 MVTINSIISDHI
-847 ESLGQTEDATGSEYI
+847 EVQDSLQHVGEGI
-862 TRIDISAIDFNIL
+862 RFDISAINFDVL
-875 RKEFTRVKYKNLLF
+875 RAEFARVRNKNLLF
-889 NDLGEFIERSLDR
+889 NDLGDLIQQRLDR
-902 LVAANPNRRDYFER
+902 MLAANPNRRDYYER
-916 YRQIIEEYNSGKDRT
+916 YREIIEDYNSEKDRT

-936 FEALIQLVKELSEEE
+936 FEALMQLVKDLTDEE
-951 SRYIREGFTTDD
+951 SRYIREGFTSDD
-963 ELAIFDLLKKD
+963 ELAIFDLLKRD

-982 KLKSTATEMYTKITE
+982 KLKGTATEMFSKITE
-997 AISRMDHWTDK
+997 AISKMDHWADK

-1026 LPESYDEQQIEVC
+1026 LPESYDDRLIEIC

-1048 TRFGYMA
+1048 TRYGHV

>member
-12 QDSACDVLQNKLG
+12 QDSACDMLQNKLG

-33 SEQLGVDGT
+33 LEQLGVDGT
-42 FGRTSYKEVLLTR
+42 FGRNSYKEVLLTR
-55 EIRKVLKRLNPWI
+55 YIREAFKRLNPWI
-68 NEQQIIEAITKL
+68 NEQQIVEAITKL

-104 SVTVKRSDGRTEIKK
+104 PVTVKRPDGRTEAKK
-119 AAIIDFNN
+119 AVIIDFNN
-127 AHNNEFLAVKELIVR
+127 AHNNEFLAVKELIVH

-153 GFVNGIPLLFIEA
+153 GFVNGIPLLFAEL
-166 KRPDIDVRNAFED
+166 KRPDIDVRNAYED

-185 DTIPQLF
+185 DTISQLF
-192 YYNAFI
+192 YYNAFV

-215 EFFHEWKRLDEDEK
+215 EFFHEWKRLAEDEK
-229 GSVAFETMLLGICN
+229 GSVAFETMLLGICK

-255 LFDHSDGRT
+255 LYDHSDGRT
-264 AKILARNHQY
+264 AKIFARNHQY
-274 LGVNKAVEAY
+274 LGVNVAVNAY
-284 ADRELKDGK
+284 AHRKLTDGK

-309 AFFAQKIRRKMAG
+309 AFLAQKIRRKMSG

-431 TPLLSYDNI
+431 TPLLSHDNI
-440 TERTFGGYI
+440 TARTFGGYI
-449 SIYDFKRAVEDGA
+449 SVYDFKRAVEDGA

-484 NEILDAIEAA
+484 DEILDAIEAA

-508 EKSIHILTAEPRLR
+508 EKSIHILTSEPRLR
-522 SIAKDFVRHYSDV
+522 SIAKDFVQHYSDV

-545 LNKVTCVRMYD
+545 LNKVTCVRMYNF
-556 YVQEYWKE
+556 VQEYWKE
-564 EIKQLK
+564 EINRLR
-570 KQIKAA
+570 KQIKTS

-598 VISQEQNEI
+598 VISQDQNEI
-607 QTFKAWGLDIE
+607 QTFKAWGLDIK

-624 VKRDLDKEFKDSDNP
+624 VKRELDKEFKDADNP

-677 RANRVNEDKSNGLI
+677 RANRVNEGKSNGLI

-696 IVEALKK
+696 IVKALKK

-716 GVDPTIDKEKLV
+716 GVDPTIDKEQLI

-734 IDMVVFFFKQ
+734 IGTVTFFFKQ
-744 KNIFI
+744 KDIY
-749 EDFSDAK
+749 
-756 TNPFSRLSDLN
+756 LSDFVEVDGFNRLAKLH
-767 EAANAVCGTVA
+767 EAANAVCDSA
-778 DKQTFTACA
+778 ESKQTFTAYA
-787 SELHKLMKYIER
+787 SELHKLMKYIDR
-799 DDISVDIR
+799 DDISEDTR
-807 RVYETIAAIHRMLK
+807 KTYETIAAIHRELNK
-821 PKRRDVDTTDL
+821 KRRDIDTTDL
-832 MVTINAIISEHIGMK
+832 MVTINSIISDHI
-847 ESLGQTEDATGSEYI
+847 EVQDSLQHVGEGI
-862 TRIDISAIDFNIL
+862 RFDISAINFDVL
-875 RKEFTRVKYKNLLF
+875 RAEFVRVRNKNLLF
-889 NDLGEFIERSLDR
+889 NDLGDLIQQRLDR
-902 LVAANPNRRDYFER
+902 MLAANPNRRDYYER
-916 YRQIIEEYNSGKDRT
+916 YREIIEDYNSEKDRT

-936 FEALIQLVKELSEEE
+936 FEALMQLVKDLTDEE
-951 SRYIREGFTTDD
+951 SRYIREGFTSDD
-963 ELAIFDLLKKD
+963 ELAIFDLLKRD

-982 KLKSTATEMYTKITE
+982 KLKGTATEMFSKITE
-997 AISRMDHWTDK
+997 AISKMDHWADK

-1026 LPESYDEQQIEVC
+1026 LPESYDDRLIEIC

-1048 TRFGYMA
+1048 TRYGHV

>member
-1 MSHDYSEEKLV
+1 M
-12 QDSACDVLQNKLG
+12 
-25 WKVAYAYN
+25 
-33 SEQLGVDGT
+33 
-42 FGRTSYKEVLLTR
+42 
-55 EIRKVLKRLNPWI
+55 
-68 NEQQIIEAITKL
+68 
-80 TRRISTASLIQ
+80 
-91 INEEKYNYLRDGI
+91 
-104 SVTVKRSDGRTEIKK
+104 
-119 AAIIDFNN
+119 
-127 AHNNEFLAVKELIVR
+127 
-142 GDLYN
+142 
-147 RRADIV
+147 
-153 GFVNGIPLLFIEA
+153 
-166 KRPDIDVRNAFED
+166 
-179 NYKDYL
+179 
-185 DTIPQLF
+185 
-192 YYNAFI
+192 
-198 MLSNG
+198 
-203 LEAKVGTVGSKY
+203 
-215 EFFHEWKRLDEDEK
+215 
-229 GSVAFETMLLGICN
+229 
-243 KENFLDLLENFI
+243 
-255 LFDHSDGRT
+255 
-264 AKILARNHQY
+264 
-274 LGVNKAVEAY
+274 
-284 ADRELKDGK
+284 
-293 LGVFWHTQGSG
+293 
-304 KSYSM
+304 
-309 AFFAQKIRRKMAG
+309 
-322 SPTFVVL
+322 
-329 TDREELNTQISDTF
+329 
-343 ENCGILGKDSK
+343 
-354 AKQCIATSGE
+354 
-364 DLIAK
+364 
-369 LKGNPSFIFT
+369 
-379 LIHKFNKSDV
+379 IHKFNKSDV

-414 DNMMKLLPTAAR
+414 DNMMRLLPTAAR

-449 SIYDFKRAVEDGA
+449 SVYDFKRAVEDGA

-470 RGAKLDDLQNPEIT
+470 RGTKLDDLQNPEIT

-564 EIKQLK
+564 EIKRLK
-570 KQIKAA
+570 KQIKLA
-576 TQQEAQELERKLK
+576 TQQETQELERKLK
-589 WMEETDMAV
+589 WMEGTDMAV

-624 VKRDLDKEFKDSDNP
+624 VKRDLDKEFKDSENP

-677 RANRVNEDKSNGLI
+677 RANRVNEGKSNGLI

-696 IVEALKK
+696 IVKALKK

-716 GVDPTIDKEKLV
+716 GVDPTIDKEKLI

-734 IDMVVFFFKQ
+734 IDILVAFFKQ
-744 KNIFI
+744 KNIYI
-749 EDFSDAK
+749 EDFSDAQ
-756 TNPFSRLSDLN
+756 TNAFSRLSNLN
-767 EAANAVCGTVA
+767 EAANAVCDTVA

-799 DDISVDIR
+799 DDISVDTR

-847 ESLGQTEDATGSEYI
+847 ESLGQTEDAIGSEYI
-862 TRIDISAIDFNIL
+862 TRIDISAINFNIL
-875 RKEFTRVKYKNLLF
+875 RKEFTRVKHKNLLF
-889 NDLGEFIERSLDR
+889 KDLGDFIEQSLDR
-902 LVAANPNRRDYFER
+902 LVAANPNRRDYYER
-916 YRQIIEEYNSGKDRT
+916 YRQIIEDYNSGKDRS

-936 FEALIQLVKELSEEE
+936 FEALIQLVKELTEEE

-963 ELAIFDLLKKD
+963 ELAIFDLLKRD

-982 KLKSTATEMYTKITE
+982 KLKGTATEMYSKITE

-1026 LPESYDEQQIEVC
+1026 LPESYDERQIEVC
-1039 RGDVFEYVY
+1039 RGEVFEYVY

>member
-12 QDSACDVLQNKLG
+12 QDSACDMLQNKLG

-33 SEQLGVDGT
+33 LEQLGVDGT
-42 FGRTSYKEVLLTR
+42 FGRNSYKEVLLTR
-55 EIRKVLKRLNPWI
+55 YIREAFKRLNPWI
-68 NEQQIIEAITKL
+68 NEQQIVEAITKL
-80 TRRISTASLIQ
+80 TRRISTVSLIQ

-104 SVTVKRSDGRTEIKK
+104 PVTVKRPDGRTEAKK
-119 AAIIDFNN
+119 AVIIDFNN
-127 AHNNEFLAVKELIVR
+127 AHNNEFLAVKELIVH

-153 GFVNGIPLLFIEA
+153 GFVNGIPLLFAEL
-166 KRPDIDVRNAFED
+166 KRPDIDVRNAYED

-185 DTIPQLF
+185 DTISQLF
-192 YYNAFI
+192 YYNAFV

-215 EFFHEWKRLDEDEK
+215 EFFHEWKRLAEDEK
-229 GSVAFETMLLGICN
+229 GSVAFETMLLGICK

-255 LFDHSDGRT
+255 LYDHSDGRT
-264 AKILARNHQY
+264 AKIFARNHQY
-274 LGVNKAVEAY
+274 LGVNVAVNAY
-284 ADRELKDGK
+284 AHRKLTDGK

-309 AFFAQKIRRKMAG
+309 AFLAQKIRRKMSG

-431 TPLLSYDNI
+431 TPLLSHDNI
-440 TERTFGGYI
+440 TARTFGGYI
-449 SIYDFKRAVEDGA
+449 SVYDFKRAVEDGA

-484 NEILDAIEAA
+484 DEILDAIEAA

-508 EKSIHILTAEPRLR
+508 EKSIHILTSEPRLR
-522 SIAKDFVRHYSDV
+522 SIAKDFVQHYSDV

-545 LNKVTCVRMYD
+545 LNKVTCVRMYNF
-556 YVQEYWKE
+556 VQEYWKE
-564 EIKQLK
+564 EINRLR
-570 KQIKAA
+570 KQIKTS

-598 VISQEQNEI
+598 VISQDQNEI
-607 QTFKAWGLDIE
+607 QTFKAWGLDIK

-624 VKRDLDKEFKDSDNP
+624 VKRELDKEFKDADNP

-677 RANRVNEDKSNGLI
+677 RANRVNEGKSNGLI

-696 IVEALKK
+696 IVKALKK

-716 GVDPTIDKEKLV
+716 GVDPTIDKEQLI

-734 IDMVVFFFKQ
+734 IGTVTFFFKQ
-744 KNIFI
+744 KDIY
-749 EDFSDAK
+749 
-756 TNPFSRLSDLN
+756 LSDFVEVDGFNRLAKLH
-767 EAANAVCGTVA
+767 EAANAVCDSA
-778 DKQTFTACA
+778 ESKQTFTAYA
-787 SELHKLMKYIER
+787 SELHKLMKYIDR
-799 DDISVDIR
+799 DDISEDTR
-807 RVYETIAAIHRMLK
+807 KTYETIAAIHRELNK
-821 PKRRDVDTTDL
+821 KRRDIDTTDL
-832 MVTINAIISEHIGMK
+832 MVTINSIISDHI
-847 ESLGQTEDATGSEYI
+847 EVQDSLQHVGEGI
-862 TRIDISAIDFNIL
+862 RFDISAINFDVL
-875 RKEFTRVKYKNLLF
+875 RAEFARVRNKNLLF
-889 NDLGEFIERSLDR
+889 NDLGDLIQQRLDR
-902 LVAANPNRRDYFER
+902 MLAANPNRRDYYER
-916 YRQIIEEYNSGKDRT
+916 YREIIEDYNSEKDRT

-936 FEALIQLVKELSEEE
+936 FEALMQLVKDLTDEE
-951 SRYIREGFTTDD
+951 SRYIREGFTSDD
-963 ELAIFDLLKKD
+963 ELAIFDLLKRD

-982 KLKSTATEMYTKITE
+982 KLKGTATEMFSKITE
-997 AISRMDHWTDK
+997 AISKMDHWADK

-1026 LPESYDEQQIEVC
+1026 LPESYDDRLIEIC

-1048 TRFGYMA
+1048 TRYGHV